1 MIHAE
6 SQHHPASRF
15 ILSRSTASF
24 ATDIGGCGLRCRLNH
39 SASMPAPSN
48 ATVNGALDASL
59 RKIVRSHNADDM
71 NSNAHVTES
80 AARAANDQDGTPS
93 AALVAASQ
101 FLAGGLQQA
110 KVAGQ
115 GQVNGKDGTHSEE
128 AIAHALNRLL
138 ISGVIVP
145 LNDAPLSSDDE
156 ETQHAS
162 AGVGIH
168 QALDTLSRTLIT
180 SPKFLEHLFEPTD
193 SAAASAS
200 TSAVTL
206 EMASTTFD
214 VWAAP
219 RLLCAAASML
229 SATRAVPDP
238 AKSQQCKDLS
248 VQIMDHLQQMLAAS
262 IEAVGQID
270 NVRLILAECLRT
282 SVRALAHTGRTSFAS
297 HAQLPN
303 FVVPSAESA
312 TSHQGS
318 SQSPSPTVAFFE
330 STISNIPYR
339 LTSRKDRPQ
348 PSGKGLAALSSLQ
361 MAARY
366 SFPLEIESYPSNA
379 GSTSSISRID
389 RASALFHSAIDLCL
403 RLARAFPFYLLD
415 LADHAV
421 LLLGE
426 HLNHRWTCAKLKHSC
441 PGLYVPEAAQTY
453 SLLADH
459 AGFLAECYSSS
470 LVRSLKVAAEHTSS
484 LADVLD
490 GLGDDEKGRR
500 LEATHTFS
508 TLGACFSACAL
519 ETPNQ
524 RQGELVVIFQPY
536 LTLFTSQARS
546 AIRSLTELLDPTT
559 ESAAACFVSASVL
572 AVFSGDRRLE
582 RSLLDELETQLSLLV
597 QHASHQTRKR
607 SSRSRVDLTARLQ
620 DLHRVLRSNK
630 NVAKE
635 AQHAAFATLRIHGLK
650 RRKLLDS
657 RSPSKSRAVVDSL
670 LPLDTLPQESDR
682 PVAYAE
688 ELGRRRLI
696 LRSCVHASLDKST
709 DTDSTRSRC
718 ICEPSS
724 GDLELGNVPSTCKEH
739 QLDAAATAVLWKD
752 VHKAVKTSRL
762 ISHRIIDM
770 LRRCVAHSSPSA
782 PLPYNGDKNVISI
795 LAHSVRSKSRGSR
808 LAANELSMAYQMRL
822 LKQRDLSTEE
832 EWMARFAQVPR
843 IYEDVLADAAMAFCH
858 ETALIGLAGLFELPV
873 ESCQET
879 CLLTLVLHLGH
890 SNPFIKACA
899 YTKIVQAAASQ
910 RCTTFQLVQKHFEK
924 VSTSIVE
931 RFISMPD
938 LWTSFLSLIKMNQA
952 TFFNLTKE
960 YTLPH
965 LITMICA
972 GPSTAEIGTKMIEL
986 IARALGTD
994 VPRLCHD
1001 NITPIFR
1008 SFFMRSAALRDL
1020 GLSTLVQLIG
1030 IDAASL
1036 KVLLR
1041 SRQSDV
1047 VGYLVVKLGNRA
1059 TRMEA
1064 YAGLEFIIE
1073 TINGAAIAARSKDPQ
1088 LRKSKVAS
1096 FLKSEILAIL
1106 TWINQ
1111 ELSGEHGRRTATD
1124 LAFALRSIG
1133 ALVDIIGPPIS
1144 AVTPQIMA
1152 TLNSHLRP
1160 DSLSLATLESWKIFI
1175 TTLRFVDVGPFVGQT
1190 AAALLSTWDRF
1201 NPERKKI
1208 GISIL
1213 HYLIIENAAYL
1224 KDFID
1229 DIPSLDRLD
1238 TEIPDICRGLRSVRE
1253 TWNNDRRFRNI
1264 LDRSSHES
1272 TSICNE
1278 SLRELQAFLA
1288 EERAYIEALTSGD
1301 SFSPLIGQCIRTL
1314 MHVAARSDAQHT
1326 DIRDLSF
1333 RCFGLV
1339 GAVDPD
1345 RIEHAV
1351 EEPLKIVLSN
1361 FDDQEEA
1368 IDFSLHL
1375 IRDLLVPAF
1384 RAATDTTQ
1392 QNGLAYAIQELLKVA
1407 GFNSSILTTGSNAR
1421 PISIKTRQRLADLPQ
1436 DVIDTITPLLDSRYG
1451 AQVGKPSSRE
1461 TPIYMHSR
1469 SYSDWLQSWTSRLI
1483 TKTVERNDSSG
1494 AAVLAATGAA
1504 KNAASVAATIFGVFR
1519 VAIRSHDVGIA
1530 RHLLPHLVLHSI
1542 ISGNV
1547 ADRVEIVDEVQTV
1560 LRDQVES
1567 QTNYEAERKL
1577 LTAQTLFTI
1586 MDHIGVWLRRKRQ
1599 DLARTSRRPRT
1610 AQGGEEVLASVESIM
1625 RQISQELL
1633 AQASLQC
1640 KAYSRA
1646 LLNFELRVRALR
1658 SEGKGDHDLQDYYEN
1673 MHRIYAHLD
1682 EPDGMEGISTRVIS
1696 PSLEHQ
1702 IREHESTGRWTSA
1715 QSCWEVELQQRPN
1728 DPDLHLGLLRCLRNL
1743 GHYDTMR
1750 THIRG
1755 ALSAHPEWEDL
1766 LDAFRVEGACILG
1779 DWAEVET
1786 RTQRSQARSSEHSI
1800 GRALLAMRQD
1810 DADVFA
1816 KVLHQARQDLGKPL
1830 VAAGKT
1836 SYPSVYGSVLHLHML
1851 QELEMIRSYAKAQD
1865 GDRVGALT
1873 RAYVSDTAS
1882 DLNRSL
1888 ASRLNATLPSF
1899 RTQEP
1904 LLSLRRTAIAALP
1917 SSLGARKDVGEAW
1930 IATAKIARR
1939 AGHMQTA
1946 YSATLQ
1952 ATQNQATFA
1961 FVQRVK
1967 LLAKEEQTH
1976 AAIRDLVNSLNT
1988 LTSTFKPG
1996 QIGDMSRTG
2005 LIELQQTDAAG
2016 RTLRIDRAAFAKA
2029 CLLRARLQDSTFR
2042 YTANEILDRYKE
2054 AAKEQNNSEK
2064 MWYHLGHFQDTHE
2077 GLLPNMTMQRY
2088 NVCRA
2093 FLRSAQVGTKFFYR
2107 TLPRVLT
2114 IWMDLAA
2121 DEHILAHGKRNN
2133 TNDAEL
2139 AQKVDAFVQL
2149 NQLMKKFSRRL
2160 KPFQWLAVFPQLVAR
2175 IVQKNEDAWLVLQ
2188 DMILQVLL
2196 AYPQQ
2201 AMWSMVAGASSKD
2214 AERKRRYSEII
2225 HRLTSKSGSSHRE
2238 VVKVVSSSQ
2247 RLAKELL
2254 RLCDYNVGKNETV
2267 LSMEKLFP
2275 GLLEVAAT
2283 SELLLPLQSSMTVL
2297 LPSNHLISEVHR
2309 PFPLN
2314 LPTIQTFEDTIEVMN
2329 SLQKPRK
2336 VMILGNDGSRYP
2348 FLCKPK
2354 DDLRK
2359 DARLM
2364 EFDSMINK
2372 LLLSQPESRKRK
2384 LYVRTYAVL
2393 ILNEEHGLIEWVPH
2407 TVGYRHILTKL
2418 YNAKNMQIY
2427 SSEVKTNMDEARTS
2441 PDPRT
2446 TEKIFQERVL
2456 AKFPPVFHEW
2466 FLATFPDPTAW
2477 LQARS
2482 AYARTAAVMS
2492 MVGFVLG
2499 LGDRHGENIL
2509 FDSNSGD
2516 TVHVDLN
2523 CLFDKGQRFEIP
2535 ERVPFRLTQNMVDAM
2550 GVTGCD
2556 GVFRK
2561 SAEITMKIL
2570 RENRDSLMSV
2580 LEAMVHDPLG
2590 EWSVPEDRHRSKSSS
2605 KKSDPRVAEARRA
2618 LDPVANKLDG
2628 RIYRL
2633 GSRDPTPPYS
2643 TNNLVDALI
2652 KEATSPVNLAKMYIG
2667 WSSWL

>member
-1 MIHAE
+1 
-6 SQHHPASRF
+6 
-15 ILSRSTASF
+15 
-24 ATDIGGCGLRCRLNH
+24 
-39 SASMPAPSN
+39 MPAPSDTT
-48 ATVNGALDASL
+48 ANGALDALL
-59 RKIVRSHNADDM
+59 RKVVGSQNGNGISSNDRNAFAIARPANGRSNRD
-71 NSNAHVTES
+71 
-80 AARAANDQDGTPS
+80 PS
-93 AALVAASQ
+93 AALAAASQ
-101 FLAGGLQQA
+101 FLANGLHNTKPIGERQTN
-110 KVAGQ
+110 GQ
-115 GQVNGKDGTHSEE
+115 DGTPGEE
-128 AIAHALNRLL
+128 SIAHALNRLL
-138 ISGVIVP
+138 ISGVITP
-145 LNDAPLSSDDE
+145 LIHSPSSCQDTDAQQSPNGI
-156 ETQHAS
+156 
-162 AGVGIH
+162 GVR
-168 QALDTLSRTLIT
+168 QAFDTLSRTLT
-180 SPKFLEHLFEPTD
+180 SSPKYLEHLFEPSD
-193 SAAASAS
+193 QVSSSAS

-206 EMASTTFD
+206 DMANTTFD
-214 VWAAP
+214 VWASP
-219 RLLCAAASML
+219 RLLCAAASVL
-229 SATRAVPDP
+229 AASRSLRAIKQPDY
-238 AKSQQCKDLS
+238 AEHCRDTSLQ
-248 VQIMDHLQQMLAAS
+248 VMDHLQEVLSTS
-262 IEAVGQID
+262 IETVGQID
-270 NVRLILAECLRT
+270 NVRFILAECLRT
-282 SVRALAHTGRTSFAS
+282 SVHALARTGQTSFSPQAR
-297 HAQLPN
+297 LPD
-303 FVVPSAESA
+303 FVVPAEATHQPLSA
-312 TSHQGS
+312 S
-318 SQSPSPTVAFFE
+318 SPPSVTFFHFP
-330 STISNIPYR
+330 ISDPSFR
-339 LTSRKDRPQ
+339 LTSRRDRPK

-361 MAARY
+361 MDAALT
-366 SFPLEIESYPSNA
+366 FPLGIDTASTASDPSSVTDA
-379 GSTSSISRID
+379 AFAATVAD
-389 RASALFHSAIDLCL
+389 RASALFLSAIDLCF
-403 RLARAFPFYLLD
+403 RLSAKFPTYLLD
-415 LADHAV
+415 LADHAA
-421 LLLGE
+421 LLFVE
-426 HLNHRWTCAKLKHSC
+426 HLQHRWMCAKQRDAC
-441 PGLYVPEAAQTY
+441 PTLHMPLAAHAYTI
-453 SLLADH
+453 LANH
-459 AGFLAECYSSS
+459 AAFLAECYPSS
-470 LVRSLKVAAEHTSS
+470 LGRSLQVAAEHMST
-484 LADVLD
+484 LADVLAHPDTD
-490 GLGDDEKGRR
+490 GQRQ
-500 LEATHTFS
+500 LELAPALDS
-508 TLGACFSACAL
+508 LGACFTACAL
-519 ETPNQ
+519 DVPRE
-524 RQGELVVIFQPY
+524 RQGELAVGLQPY
-536 LTLFTSQARS
+536 FTLLTSQ
-546 AIRSLTELLDPTT
+546 IRLVAATTTEILDPAHQ
-559 ESAAACFVSASVL
+559 SARLCFVSAL
-572 AVFSGDRRLE
+572 AFSLIASGRRCEQHLVKE
-582 RSLLDELETQLSLLV
+582 LDDHLATLLKGVVNEHQDPSS
-597 QHASHQTRKR
+597 HRRGASA
-607 SSRSRVDLTARLQ
+607 ARLKQ
-620 DLHRVLRSNK
+620 LRPLLRGSTR
-630 NVAKE
+630 
-635 AQHAAFATLRIHGLK
+635 AAREQQKTAAMTSRIHDLK
-650 RRKLLDS
+650 RRKICDGDVL
-657 RSPSKSRAVVDSL
+657 SRALISVDAL
-670 LPLDTLPQESDR
+670 LPLESD
-682 PVAYAE
+682 PADALDS
-688 ELGRRRLI
+688 ELARRRLI
-696 LRSCVHASLDKST
+696 SRTCRHASGGTLSLARPEMTCFCEST
-709 DTDSTRSRC
+709 ITEEGARTGGST
-718 ICEPSS
+718 
-724 GDLELGNVPSTCKEH
+724 STIENRRV
-739 QLDAAATAVLWKD
+739 DPTATAALWKD
-752 VHKAVKTSRL
+752 VHAAVKASRL
-762 ISHRIIDM
+762 ISSRTIDM

-782 PLPYNGDKNVISI
+782 PLPFNGDKNVISI
-795 LAHSVRSKSRGSR
+795 FSHSLRSRSRSSR
-808 LAANELSMAYQMRL
+808 LAANELGLAYQRRL
-822 LKQRDLSTEE
+822 LLQRDTSTEE
-832 EWMARFAQVPR
+832 EWMIRLEQVPKT
-843 IYEDVLADAAMAFCH
+843 YEDILGDPSMSSCH
-858 ETALIGLAGLFELPV
+858 ETALIGLARLFDLPV

-899 YTKIVQAAASQ
+899 YTQIVQIAAAH

-965 LITMICA
+965 LITMICS
-972 GPSTAEIGTKMIEL
+972 GPGTAEIGTKMIEL

-1008 SFFMRSAALRDL
+1008 SFFMRSATLRDL

-1030 IDAASL
+1030 VDAASL

-1059 TRMEA
+1059 TRLEA

-1073 TINGAAIAARSKDPQ
+1073 TINGASAAARSKDA
-1088 LRKSKVAS
+1088 LSRKSKVAS
-1096 FLKSEILAIL
+1096 FLKGEILAIL

-1133 ALVDIIGPPIS
+1133 ALVEIIGPPIS

-1152 TLNSHLRP
+1152 TLNSHLQP

-1175 TTLRFVDVGPFVGQT
+1175 TTLRFDDIGPFVGQT
-1190 AAALLSTWDRF
+1190 AAALLSAWDRF
-1201 NPERKKI
+1201 NQERKRI
-1208 GISIL
+1208 AISIL
-1213 HYLIIENAAYL
+1213 HYLILENAAYL
-1224 KDFID
+1224 KEFID

-1238 TEIPDICRGLRSVRE
+1238 AEIPEICRGLRSVRE

-1264 LDRSSHES
+1264 LDRSSHEN

-1361 FDDQEEA
+1361 FEDQEEA

-1384 RAATDTTQ
+1384 RAARDTTQ

-1421 PISIKTRQRLADLPQ
+1421 PVGIKTRQRLADLPQ

-1451 AQVGKPSSRE
+1451 AQVGKPSIRE

-1483 TKTVERNDSSG
+1483 TKTVERYEASA
-1494 AAVLAATGAA
+1494 AAVAATGAGPV
-1504 KNAASVAATIFGVFR
+1504 KSAAGVASTIFGVFR

-1530 RHLLPHLVLHSI
+1530 RHLIPHLVLHSI
-1542 ISGNV
+1542 ISGD
-1547 ADRVEIVDEVQTV
+1547 AMDREVIVDEIQTV

-1567 QTNYEAERKL
+1567 QTNYEPERKL

-1586 MDHIGVWLRRKRQ
+1586 MDHVGVWMRRKRQ
-1599 DLARTSRRPRT
+1599 DLARTSRRPRI
-1610 AQGGEEVLASVESIM
+1610 AQGGEEVLAQVESIM
-1625 RQISQELL
+1625 QRISQELL

-1646 LLNFELRVRALR
+1646 LLNFELRIRAMR
-1658 SEGKGDHDLQDYYEN
+1658 SEGKGDHDLQGYYEN

-1715 QSCWEVELQQRPN
+1715 QSCWEVELQQRPD
-1728 DPDLHLGLLRCLRNL
+1728 DPELHLGLLRCLRNL

-1779 DWAEVET
+1779 DWDEVEA
-1786 RTQRSQARSSEHSI
+1786 RTKHSEAKSSEHSI
-1800 GRALLAMRQD
+1800 GRALLAMRQSD
-1810 DADVFA
+1810 SDVFG
-1816 KVLHQARQDLGKPL
+1816 KVLVQARQDLGKPL
-1830 VAAGKT
+1830 VAAGKA
-1836 SYPSVYGSVLHLHML
+1836 SYPAVYGSVLHLHML
-1851 QELEMIRSYAKAQD
+1851 QELEMIRFHGRTHA

-1873 RAYVSDTAS
+1873 RANVSDTVS

-1888 ASRLNATLPSF
+1888 AARLNATLPSF

-1904 LLSLRRTAIAALP
+1904 LLSLRRTAFAALP
-1917 SSLGARKDVGEAW
+1917 SSLGAGNDVGEAW

-1996 QIGDMSRTG
+1996 QIGDVSKTG
-2005 LIELQQTDAAG
+2005 FIELQQTDSEG
-2016 RTLRIDRAAFAKA
+2016 RTLRIDRATFAKA

-2077 GLLPNMTMQRY
+2077 GLLPNITMQRY

-2093 FLRSAQVGTKFFYR
+2093 LLRSAQVGTRFFYR

-2121 DEHILAHGKRNN
+2121 DDQILVHSKRSNSV
-2133 TNDAEL
+2133 DPEL
-2139 AQKVDAFVQL
+2139 AQKVDAFMQL
-2149 NQLMKKFSRRL
+2149 NALMKKSSRRL

-2225 HRLTSKSGSSHRE
+2225 HRLSSKGASSHKE

-2254 RLCDYNVGKNETV
+2254 RLCDYTVGKNETV

-2275 GLLEVAAT
+2275 GLLEVAST

-2309 PFPLN
+2309 PFPSN
-2314 LPTIQTFEDTIEVMN
+2314 LPTIQNFEDTIEVMN

-2336 VMILGNDGSRYP
+2336 VIIVGSDGHRYP

-2372 LLLSQPESRKRK
+2372 LLQSQPESRKRK

-2407 TVGYRHILTKL
+2407 TVGFRHILTKL
-2418 YNAKNMQIY
+2418 YNAKGMQIY
-2427 SSEVKTNMDEARTS
+2427 TSDVKTNMDEARLS
-2441 PDPRT
+2441 VDPRT
-2446 TEKIFQERVL
+2446 TEKIFQDKVL

-2561 SAEITMKIL
+2561 SAEITISIL
-2570 RENRDSLMSV
+2570 RDNRDSLMSV

-2590 EWSVPEDRHRSKSSS
+2590 EWNVPDDRHRSKNSS
-2605 KKSDPRVAEARRA
+2605 KKVDPRVAEARRA

-2628 RIYRL
+2628 RIYKL

-2652 KEATSPVNLAKMYIG
+2652 KEATSSVNLAKMYIG

>member
-1 MIHAE
+1 
-6 SQHHPASRF
+6 
-15 ILSRSTASF
+15 
-24 ATDIGGCGLRCRLNH
+24 
-39 SASMPAPSN
+39 MPALSDPPP
-48 ATVNGALDASL
+48 NGALEALL
-59 RKIVRSHNADDM
+59 RKVVG
-71 NSNAHVTES
+71 SNDAQTASAPTVHRNINGHVNGDST
-80 AARAANDQDGTPS
+80 
-93 AALVAASQ
+93 AALAAASQ
-101 FLAGGLQQA
+101 YLADGLHHAKTTLDGHADGRGGSS
-110 KVAGQ
+110 
-115 GQVNGKDGTHSEE
+115 HSEE
-128 AIAHALNRLL
+128 EIAHALNRLL
-138 ISGVIVP
+138 ISGVI
-145 LNDAPLSSDDE
+145 APLIHSPSSQDHVPA
-156 ETQHAS
+156 QQPS
-162 AGVGIH
+162 AGVEVR
-168 QALDTLSRTLIT
+168 QALDTLSRTLSA
-180 SPKFLEHLFEPTD
+180 SPKSLEHLFEPSDYD
-193 SAAASAS
+193 STIAS

-206 EMASTTFD
+206 DMANTTFD

-229 SATRAVPDP
+229 AAGRSNTASGRPEFAQHSTDV
-238 AKSQQCKDLS
+238 SL
-248 VQIMDHLQQMLAAS
+248 QILDHLQLLLS
-262 IEAVGQID
+262 TSTEAVGQID
-270 NVRLILAECLRT
+270 NVRYVLAECLRS
-282 SVRALAHTGRTSFAS
+282 SVHALAQTGQTSFAS
-297 HAQLPN
+297 TARLPD
-303 FVVPSAESA
+303 FVVPSA
-312 TSHQGS
+312 SHQDAS
-318 SQSPSPTVAFFE
+318 STLPPTVSFFR
-330 STISNIPYR
+330 SPISDPSFR
-339 LTSRKDRPQ
+339 LSSRKDRPK
-348 PSGKGLAALSSLQ
+348 PTGNGLAALSSLQ
-361 MAARY
+361 MNAAL
-366 SFPLEIESYPSNA
+366 SFSLGDAAVEPNSHAA
-379 GSTSSISRID
+379 GSGDAAGAASIID
-389 RASALFHSAIDLCL
+389 RASALFLVSIDLCL
-403 RLARAFPFYLLD
+403 RLAKRFPVYFMD

-421 LLLGE
+421 FLITE
-426 HLNHRWTCAKLKHSC
+426 HLHHRWTCAKQA
-441 PGLYVPEAAQTY
+441 GLYPTLHMPLAPHVYTIIGSHAA
-453 SLLADH
+453 
-459 AGFLAECYSSS
+459 FLGECHPSS
-470 LVRSLKVAAEHTSS
+470 LTRSLQVAVEHMSS
-484 LADVLD
+484 LADAIDRLV
-490 GLGDDEKGRR
+490 DDEKLR
-500 LEATHTFS
+500 AAQSFS
-508 TLGACFSACAL
+508 SIGACFSACLL
-519 ETPNQ
+519 EVPDQ
-524 RQGELVVIFQPY
+524 RQEELAAVLQPY
-536 LTLFTSQARS
+536 LTFLTGQMRLRAHSALESSDAVQQA
-546 AIRSLTELLDPTT
+546 AHV
-559 ESAAACFVSASVL
+559 CFVSALLLSTIP
-572 AVFSGDRRLE
+572 SGRHCDASLMEELDGQLTTLRKHADQKPQGKDNAQTKLSIERLP
-582 RSLLDELETQLSLLV
+582 R
-597 QHASHQTRKR
+597 
-607 SSRSRVDLTARLQ
+607 
-620 DLHRVLRSNK
+620 LHRLMRNRTDADARARQQGT
-630 NVAKE
+630 NYR
-635 AQHAAFATLRIHGLK
+635 AQAPMAIPK
-650 RRKLLDS
+650 RRKLDHGRVPPRTALT
-657 RSPSKSRAVVDSL
+657 VVDAL
-670 LPLDTLPQESDR
+670 LPLDPPQPESESAAD
-682 PVAYAE
+682 YTH
-688 ELGRRRLI
+688 ELARRRLI
-696 LRSCVHASLDKST
+696 SRICTHATRDEPVTCLCEYPTTAEGAKPDDTHAIIKDRQLDPTATAAAWKHVHSAVKASRLV
-709 DTDSTRSRC
+709 STR
-718 ICEPSS
+718 
-724 GDLELGNVPSTCKEH
+724 T
-739 QLDAAATAVLWKD
+739 LD
-752 VHKAVKTSRL
+752 
-762 ISHRIIDM
+762 I
-770 LRRCVAHSSPSA
+770 LRRCVAHSSVTK
-782 PLPYNGDKNVISI
+782 PLPYNGDKNVVNIIS
-795 LAHSVRSKSRGSR
+795 LSLRSKARSSR
-808 LAANELSMAYQMRL
+808 LAANELALAYQTRL
-822 LKQRDLSTEE
+822 LEQRATSNEE
-832 EWMARFAQVPR
+832 EWMAGFLRVPKS
-843 IYEDVLADAAMAFCH
+843 YESLLTESSISYCH
-858 ETALIGLAGLFELPV
+858 ETALIGIAQLFALPV
-873 ESCQET
+873 ETCQEI

-890 SNPFIKACA
+890 SNTFIKACA
-899 YTKIVQAAASQ
+899 YTQIVQIAAAH

-965 LITMICA
+965 LITMICS
-972 GPSTAEIGTKMIEL
+972 GDGTAEVGTKMIEL
-986 IARALGTD
+986 IARALGID

-1008 SFFMRSAALRDL
+1008 SFFMRSATLRDL
-1020 GLSTLVQLIG
+1020 GLNTLVQLIG
-1030 IDAASL
+1030 VDAASL

-1073 TINGAAIAARSKDPQ
+1073 TINGTTAAARSKDAQ
-1088 LRKSKVAS
+1088 LRKSKVAA
-1096 FLKSEILAIL
+1096 FLKGEILAIL

-1133 ALVDIIGPPIS
+1133 ALVEIIGPPIS

-1152 TLNSHLRP
+1152 TLNSHLQP

-1175 TTLRFVDVGPFVGQT
+1175 MTLRFDDIGPFVGQT
-1190 AAALLSTWDRF
+1190 AAALLSAWDNF
-1201 NPERKKI
+1201 NPERKRTA
-1208 GISIL
+1208 ISIL
-1213 HYLIIENAAYL
+1213 HYLILENAAYL
-1224 KDFID
+1224 KSFID
-1229 DIPSLDRLD
+1229 YIPSLDRLD
-1238 TEIPDICRGLRSVRE
+1238 AEIPDICRGLRSVRE

-1264 LDRSSHES
+1264 LDRSSHEN
-1272 TSICNE
+1272 TSICVE
-1278 SLRELQAFLA
+1278 SLRELQAFLG

-1314 MHVAARSDAQHT
+1314 MHVATRSDAAQT
-1326 DIRDLSF
+1326 DMRDISF
-1333 RCFGLV
+1333 RCFGLI

-1351 EEPLKIVLSN
+1351 EEPVKIVLSN
-1361 FDDQEEA
+1361 FEDQEEA

-1407 GFNSSILTTGSNAR
+1407 GFNSSILATGSNVR
-1421 PISIKTRQRLADLPQ
+1421 TVGIKTRQRLADLPQ
-1436 DVIDTITPLLDSRYG
+1436 DVVDTITPLLDSRYG
-1451 AQVGKPSSRE
+1451 AQVGKPSIRE
-1461 TPIYMHSR
+1461 TPIYAHSR
-1469 SYSDWLQSWTSRLI
+1469 SYSDWLQNWTSRLI
-1483 TKTVERNDSSG
+1483 TKTVERYDSSSAALAG
-1494 AAVLAATGAA
+1494 AGAVKSAAGV
-1504 KNAASVAATIFGVFR
+1504 ASTIFGVFR

-1530 RHLLPHLVLHSI
+1530 RHLLSHLVLHSI
-1542 ISGNV
+1542 ISGD
-1547 ADRVEIVDEVQTV
+1547 AMDREAIVDEIQTV

-1567 QTNYEAERKL
+1567 QTNYEPERKL
-1577 LTAQTLFTI
+1577 LTAQTLFTV
-1586 MDHIGVWLRRKRQ
+1586 MDHVGVWMRRKRQ
-1599 DLARTSRRPRT
+1599 DLARTLRRPRV
-1610 AQGGEEVLASVESIM
+1610 AQGGEEVLAIVESIM
-1625 RQISQELL
+1625 RRISQELL

-1646 LLNFELRVRALR
+1646 LLNFELRVRAMR
-1658 SEGKGDHDLQDYYEN
+1658 SEGRGDHDLQSYYEN

-1715 QSCWEVELQQRPN
+1715 QSCWEVELQQRPD
-1728 DPDLHLGLLRCLRNL
+1728 DPELHLGLLRCLRNL

-1779 DWAEVET
+1779 DWDEVQM
-1786 RTQRSQARSSEHSI
+1786 RTQRSQAKSPEHSI
-1800 GRALLAMRQD
+1800 GRALLAMRQN
-1810 DADVFA
+1810 DAEVFS
-1816 KVLHQARQDLGKPL
+1816 KVLVQARQDLGKPL
-1830 VAAGKT
+1830 VAAGKA
-1836 SYPSVYGSVLHLHML
+1836 SYPAIYGSVLHLHML
-1851 QELEMIRSYAKAQD
+1851 QELEMIRSHARTHA

-1873 RAYVSDTAS
+1873 RATASDKGS

-1888 ASRLNATLPSF
+1888 AARLDATLPSF

-1904 LLSLRRTAIAALP
+1904 LLSLRRTAFAALP
-1917 SSLGARKDVGEAW
+1917 SSLGARTEVGEAW

-1952 ATQNQATFA
+1952 ATQNRATFA

-1988 LTSTFKPG
+1988 LVSTFKPG
-1996 QIGDMSRTG
+1996 QIGDMTNKG
-2005 LIELQQTDAAG
+2005 LIELQQTDAEG
-2016 RTLRIDRAAFAKA
+2016 RTLRIDRTAFARA
-2029 CLLRARLQDSTFR
+2029 CLLRARLHDSTFR

-2054 AAKEQNNSEK
+2054 AAKEQNDSEK

-2114 IWMDLAA
+2114 IWLDLAA
-2121 DEHILAHGKRNN
+2121 DEKILACNKKNSI
-2133 TNDAEL
+2133 TDPEL
-2139 AQKVDAFVQL
+2139 AQKVDAFGQL
-2149 NQLMKKFSRRL
+2149 NTLMKKFSRRL
-2160 KPFQWLAVFPQLVAR
+2160 KPFQWLAVLPQLVAR
-2175 IVQKNEDAWLVLQ
+2175 IVQKNDDAWLVLQ

-2214 AERKRRYSEII
+2214 AERKRRYNEMMQ
-2225 HRLTSKSGSSHRE
+2225 RLGSRSGSNYKE
-2238 VVKVVSSSQ
+2238 VYKVVSSSQ

-2267 LSMEKLFP
+2267 LSMERLFP
-2275 GLLEVAAT
+2275 GLLEVANT

-2297 LPSNHLISEVHR
+2297 LPSNHLISEEHR
-2309 PFPLN
+2309 PFPTN
-2314 LPTIQTFEDTIEVMN
+2314 LPTIMSFEDTIEVMN

-2336 VMILGNDGSRYP
+2336 VMIIGNDGNRYP

-2372 LLLSQPESRKRK
+2372 LLQSQPESRKRK

-2407 TVGYRHILTKL
+2407 TVGFRHILTKL
-2418 YNAKNMQIY
+2418 YNAKGMQIY
-2427 SSEVKTNMDEARTS
+2427 TSEVKSNMDEARVS

-2446 TEKIFQERVL
+2446 TEKIFQDRVL
-2456 AKFPPVFHEW
+2456 AKFAPVFHEW
-2466 FLATFPDPTAW
+2466 FLATFPDPSAW

-2509 FDSNSGD
+2509 FDSVSGD

-2561 SAEITMKIL
+2561 SAEITMGIL
-2570 RENRDSLMSV
+2570 RDNRDSLMSV

-2590 EWSVPEDRHRSKSSS
+2590 EWSIPEDRHRTKGSS
-2605 KKSDPRVAEARRA
+2605 KRHDARADDPRVVEARRA

-2628 RIYRL
+2628 RLYRL
-2633 GSRDPTPPYS
+2633 GSREPTPPYS

-2652 KEATSPVNLAKMYIG
+2652 KEATNPVNLGKMYIG

>member
-1 MIHAE
+1 M
-6 SQHHPASRF
+6 
-15 ILSRSTASF
+15 
-24 ATDIGGCGLRCRLNH
+24 
-39 SASMPAPSN
+39 
-48 ATVNGALDASL
+48 
-59 RKIVRSHNADDM
+59 
-71 NSNAHVTES
+71 
-80 AARAANDQDGTPS
+80 
-93 AALVAASQ
+93 
-101 FLAGGLQQA
+101 
-110 KVAGQ
+110 
-115 GQVNGKDGTHSEE
+115 
-128 AIAHALNRLL
+128 
-138 ISGVIVP
+138 
-145 LNDAPLSSDDE
+145 
-156 ETQHAS
+156 
-162 AGVGIH
+162 
-168 QALDTLSRTLIT
+168 
-180 SPKFLEHLFEPTD
+180 
-193 SAAASAS
+193 
-200 TSAVTL
+200 
-206 EMASTTFD
+206 
-214 VWAAP
+214 
-219 RLLCAAASML
+219 
-229 SATRAVPDP
+229 
-238 AKSQQCKDLS
+238 
-248 VQIMDHLQQMLAAS
+248 
-262 IEAVGQID
+262 
-270 NVRLILAECLRT
+270 
-282 SVRALAHTGRTSFAS
+282 
-297 HAQLPN
+297 
-303 FVVPSAESA
+303 
-312 TSHQGS
+312 
-318 SQSPSPTVAFFE
+318 
-330 STISNIPYR
+330 
-339 LTSRKDRPQ
+339 
-348 PSGKGLAALSSLQ
+348 
-361 MAARY
+361 
-366 SFPLEIESYPSNA
+366 
-379 GSTSSISRID
+379 
-389 RASALFHSAIDLCL
+389 
-403 RLARAFPFYLLD
+403 
-415 LADHAV
+415 
-421 LLLGE
+421 
-426 HLNHRWTCAKLKHSC
+426 
-441 PGLYVPEAAQTY
+441 
-453 SLLADH
+453 
-459 AGFLAECYSSS
+459 
-470 LVRSLKVAAEHTSS
+470 
-484 LADVLD
+484 
-490 GLGDDEKGRR
+490 
-500 LEATHTFS
+500 
-508 TLGACFSACAL
+508 
-519 ETPNQ
+519 
-524 RQGELVVIFQPY
+524 
-536 LTLFTSQARS
+536 
-546 AIRSLTELLDPTT
+546 
-559 ESAAACFVSASVL
+559 
-572 AVFSGDRRLE
+572 
-582 RSLLDELETQLSLLV
+582 
-597 QHASHQTRKR
+597 
-607 SSRSRVDLTARLQ
+607 
-620 DLHRVLRSNK
+620 
-630 NVAKE
+630 
-635 AQHAAFATLRIHGLK
+635 
-650 RRKLLDS
+650 
-657 RSPSKSRAVVDSL
+657 
-670 LPLDTLPQESDR
+670 
-682 PVAYAE
+682 
-688 ELGRRRLI
+688 
-696 LRSCVHASLDKST
+696 
-709 DTDSTRSRC
+709 
-718 ICEPSS
+718 
-724 GDLELGNVPSTCKEH
+724 
-739 QLDAAATAVLWKD
+739 
-752 VHKAVKTSRL
+752 
-762 ISHRIIDM
+762 
-770 LRRCVAHSSPSA
+770 
-782 PLPYNGDKNVISI
+782 
-795 LAHSVRSKSRGSR
+795 
-808 LAANELSMAYQMRL
+808 
-822 LKQRDLSTEE
+822 
-832 EWMARFAQVPR
+832 
-843 IYEDVLADAAMAFCH
+843 
-858 ETALIGLAGLFELPV
+858 PV
-873 ESCQET
+873 ESCQEI
-879 CLLTLVLHLGH
+879 CLLTLILHLGH
-890 SNPFIKACA
+890 ANPFIKACA
-899 YTKIVQAAASQ
+899 YTQIVQIAAAH
-910 RCTTFQLVQKHFEK
+910 RCTTFQLVQKHFER

-965 LITMICA
+965 LITMICS
-972 GPSTAEIGTKMIEL
+972 GDSTAEIGTKMIEL

-1008 SFFMRSAALRDL
+1008 SFFMRSASLRDL

-1030 IDAASL
+1030 VDAASL

-1059 TRMEA
+1059 ARKEA

-1073 TINGAAIAARSKDPQ
+1073 TINGTSAAARTRDPE
-1088 LRKSKVAS
+1088 LLKSKVAG
-1096 FLKSEILAIL
+1096 FLKGEILAIL

-1124 LAFALRSIG
+1124 LAFALHSIG
-1133 ALVDIIGPPIS
+1133 ALVEIIGPPIS

-1152 TLNSHLRP
+1152 TLNSHLQP
-1160 DSLSLATLESWKIFI
+1160 DSVSLATLESWKIFI
-1175 TTLRFVDVGPFVGQT
+1175 TTLRFDDIGPFVGQT
-1190 AAALLSTWDRF
+1190 AAALLSAWDRF
-1201 NPERKKI
+1201 NPERKRI
-1208 GISIL
+1208 AISIL
-1213 HYLIIENAAYL
+1213 HYLILENAAYL
-1224 KDFID
+1224 KNFID

-1238 TEIPDICRGLRSVRE
+1238 AEIPEICRGLRGVRE

-1264 LDRSSHES
+1264 LDRSSHEN

-1278 SLRELQAFLA
+1278 SLRELQTFLT
-1288 EERAYIEALTSGD
+1288 EERVYIEALTSGD
-1301 SFSPLIGQCIRTL
+1301 SFSPLVGQCIRTL
-1314 MHVAARSDAQHT
+1314 MHVAARSDVQDT
-1326 DIRDLSF
+1326 DIRDLCF
-1333 RCFGLV
+1333 RCFGLI

-1351 EEPLKIVLSN
+1351 EEPVKIVLDN
-1361 FDDQEEA
+1361 FENQEEA
-1368 IDFSLHL
+1368 IDFSIHL

-1407 GFNSSILTTGSNAR
+1407 GFNSAILTTGSNAR
-1421 PISIKTRQRLADLPQ
+1421 TVGIKTRQRLADLPQ
-1436 DVIDTITPLLDSRYG
+1436 DVVDTITPLLDSRYG
-1451 AQVGKPSSRE
+1451 AQVGKPSMRE
-1461 TPIYMHSR
+1461 TPIYTHSR
-1469 SYSDWLQSWTSRLI
+1469 SYGDWLQSWTSRLI
-1483 TKTVERNDSSG
+1483 TKTVERCDSSAAAALAGGG
-1494 AAVLAATGAA
+1494 ANKSAAGV
-1504 KNAASVAATIFGVFR
+1504 ASTIFAVFR

-1530 RHLLPHLVLHSI
+1530 RHLLPHLVLHTI
-1542 ISGNV
+1542 ISGDDI
-1547 ADRVEIVDEVQTV
+1547 DREACVDEIQTV

-1567 QTNYEAERKL
+1567 ETKYEAERKL

-1586 MDHIGVWLRRKRQ
+1586 MDHVGIWMRRKRQ
-1599 DLARTSRRPRT
+1599 ELARTSRRPRLAT
-1610 AQGGEEVLASVESIM
+1610 GGGEETLAVVESIM
-1625 RQISQELL
+1625 HRISQELL

-1640 KAYSRA
+1640 NAYSRA
-1646 LLNFELRVRALR
+1646 LLNFELRVRAMR
-1658 SEGKGDHDLQDYYEN
+1658 SEGKDDHDLQGYYEN

-1715 QSCWEVELQQRPN
+1715 QSCWEVELQQRPH
-1728 DPDLHLGLLRCLRNL
+1728 DPELHLGLLRCLRNL

-1779 DWAEVET
+1779 DWKEVEA
-1786 RTQRSQARSSEHSI
+1786 RTQRSQAKSPEHSI
-1800 GRALLAMRQD
+1800 GRALLAMRQND
-1810 DADVFA
+1810 TEVFG
-1816 KVLHQARQDLGKPL
+1816 KVLVQARQDLGKPL
-1830 VAAGKT
+1830 VAAGKA
-1836 SYPSVYGSVLHLHML
+1836 SYPGVYGSVLHLHML
-1851 QELEMIRSYAKAQD
+1851 QELEMIRLHARTHA
-1865 GDRVGALT
+1865 GERVGALT
-1873 RAYVSDTAS
+1873 RAIASDTVS

-1888 ASRLNATLPSF
+1888 AARLNATLPSF
-1899 RTQEP
+1899 RMQEP
-1904 LLSLRRTAIAALP
+1904 LLSLRRTAFAAMP
-1917 SSLGARKDVGEAW
+1917 SSLGSGKEVGQAW
-1930 IATAKIARR
+1930 IATSKIARR

-1996 QIGDMSRTG
+1996 QIGDMSKIG
-2005 LIELQQTDAAG
+2005 LIELQQTDAEG
-2016 RTLRIDRAAFAKA
+2016 RTLRIDRATYAKA

-2042 YTANEILDRYKE
+2042 YTANEVLDRYKE
-2054 AAKEQNNSEK
+2054 ATKEQNDSEK

-2088 NVCRA
+2088 NVCRS

-2121 DEHILAHGKRNN
+2121 DEKILTHGKKGSSS
-2133 TNDAEL
+2133 DAEL
-2139 AQKVDAFVQL
+2139 AQKVDAFTQL
-2149 NQLMKKFSRRL
+2149 NSLMKKFSRRL

-2175 IVQKNEDAWLVLQ
+2175 IVQKNDDAWLVLQ

-2214 AERKRRYSEII
+2214 PERKRRYTEMI
-2225 HRLTSKSGSSHRE
+2225 HRLSSKGGSSHKE

-2254 RLCDYNVGKNETV
+2254 RLCDYSVGKNETV

-2275 GLLEVAAT
+2275 GLLEVANT

-2297 LPSNHLISEVHR
+2297 LPSNHLISEEHR
-2309 PFPLN
+2309 PFPSN
-2314 LPTIQTFEDTIEVMN
+2314 LPTIRTFEDTIEVMN

-2336 VMILGNDGSRYP
+2336 MMIIGNDGNRYP

-2372 LLLSQPESRKRK
+2372 LLQSQPESRKRK

-2407 TVGYRHILTKL
+2407 TVGFRHILTKL
-2418 YNAKNMQIY
+2418 YNGKGMQIY
-2427 SSEVKTNMDEARTS
+2427 TSEVKTSMDEARVS

-2446 TEKIFQERVL
+2446 TEKIFQDKVL
-2456 AKFPPVFHEW
+2456 SRFAPVFHEW

-2561 SAEITMKIL
+2561 SAEITMSIL
-2570 RENRDSLMSV
+2570 RDNRDSLMSV

-2590 EWSVPEDRHRSKSSS
+2590 EWSVPEDRHRSKTSA
-2605 KKSDPRVAEARRA
+2605 KRHDARGEDPRVVEARRA

-2628 RIYRL
+2628 RLYRL
-2633 GSRDPTPPYS
+2633 GSREPSPPYS

-2652 KEATSPVNLAKMYIG
+2652 KEATSSVNLAKMYIG

>member
-1 MIHAE
+1 M
-6 SQHHPASRF
+6 PVP
-15 ILSRSTASF
+15 T
-24 ATDIGGCGLRCRLNH
+24 
-39 SASMPAPSN
+39 SAS
-48 ATVNGALDASL
+48 NGALEAIL
-59 RKIVRSHNADDM
+59 RKVVGNSDTGAPSATTARTSSRSHVNGD
-71 NSNAHVTES
+71 S
-80 AARAANDQDGTPS
+80 S
-93 AALVAASQ
+93 AALAAASQ
-101 FLAGGLQQA
+101 FLADGFQHAGSTSNTQA
-110 KVAGQ
+110 
-115 GQVNGKDGTHSEE
+115 NGRSGPHSEE
-128 AIAHALNRLL
+128 EIAHTLNRLL
-138 ISGVIVP
+138 VSGVIVP
-145 LNDAPLSSDDE
+145 LIDSASSWDYE
-156 ETQHAS
+156 RAHNTSEG
-162 AGVGIH
+162 AGIGVR
-168 QALDTLSRTLIT
+168 QALDTLSRTLSA
-180 SPKFLEHLFEPTD
+180 SPKYLEHLFEPAEHA
-193 SAAASAS
+193 SAIAS
-200 TSAVTL
+200 TSAMTL
-206 EMASTTFD
+206 DTSNTTFD
-214 VWAAP
+214 VWATP

-229 SATRAVPDP
+229 ASGRALPATKEPEAAEHPKDP
-238 AKSQQCKDLS
+238 SQHILE
-248 VQIMDHLQQMLAAS
+248 HLQLLLATS
-262 IEAVGQID
+262 TEAAGQID
-270 NVRLILAECLRT
+270 NVRYILAECLRA
-282 SVRALAHTGRTSFAS
+282 SVHALAQTGETSFGSSAR
-297 HAQLPN
+297 LPD
-303 FVVPSAESA
+303 FVVPSAEQQARHKDFPS
-312 TSHQGS
+312 TST
-318 SQSPSPTVAFFE
+318 P
-330 STISNIPYR
+330 TISFFRSPILDPSFR
-339 LTSRKDRPQ
+339 LSSRKDRPK
-348 PSGKGLAALSSLQ
+348 PSGRGLAALSSSQ
-361 MAARY
+361 MDAAF
-366 SFPLEIESYPSNA
+366 SFSLRNATEDKASESADSENA
-379 GSTSSISRID
+379 PTAPGPVI
-389 RASALFHSAIDLCL
+389 RAEALFLVSTDLCL
-403 RLARAFPFYLLD
+403 RMAERYPVYFID

-421 LLLGE
+421 LLLVE
-426 HLNHRWTCAKLKHSC
+426 HLHHRWTCAKQKSLS
-441 PGLYVPEAAQTY
+441 PSSQVPLAAHNY
-453 SLLADH
+453 AVINSHIRILS
-459 AGFLAECYSSS
+459 ECYPSH
-470 LVRSLKVAAEHTSS
+470 LTRSLQVAAEQMSA
-484 LADVLD
+484 LLD
-490 GLGDDEKGRR
+490 AHEH
-500 LEATHTFS
+500 LEADQAHT
-508 TLGACFSACAL
+508 LEAMGACFSACAL
-519 ETPNQ
+519 EARDERGP
-524 RQGELVVIFQPY
+524 ELAAILQPY
-536 LTLFTSQARS
+536 HTLLTSQMRLGAQRTAESSDPARQS
-546 AIRSLTELLDPTT
+546 AHT
-559 ESAAACFVSASVL
+559 CSVL
-572 AVFSGDRRLE
+572 ALLFWALSSGCRCETSFTQELDAQLTTLLRCSQHAAQRDDFFDRLKRL
-582 RSLLDELETQLSLLV
+582 RSLLQDQIDAQAPAKQQVRE
-597 QHASHQTRKR
+597 
-607 SSRSRVDLTARLQ
+607 SSV
-620 DLHRVLRSNK
+620 H
-630 NVAKE
+630 E
-635 AQHAAFATLRIHGLK
+635 RIDRLK
-650 RRKLLDS
+650 RRKLHGGAVS
-657 RSPSKSRAVVDSL
+657 TRAITM
-670 LPLDTLPQESDR
+670 LDTLLPVEHPVPASKESEDH
-682 PVAYAE
+682 PS
-688 ELGRRRLI
+688 ELSRRRLI
-696 LRSCVHASLDKST
+696 LHACSRVADRRDSDALQNDQNPCLCELPAPISNGQEDVATQGKGEHLD
-709 DTDSTRSRC
+709 R
-718 ICEPSS
+718 
-724 GDLELGNVPSTCKEH
+724 
-739 QLDAAATAVLWKD
+739 AATAAMWKD
-752 VHKAVKTSRL
+752 VMTQVKASRL
-762 ISHRIIDM
+762 VSSRTIDM
-770 LRRCVAHSSPSA
+770 LRRCVAHSSIA
-782 PLPYNGDKNVISI
+782 EALPYTGDKNVVNII
-795 LAHSVRSKSRGSR
+795 KHSLRAKARASR
-808 LAANELSMAYQMRL
+808 LAANELALVYQKRL
-822 LKQRDLSTEE
+822 VQQRNACNEE
-832 EWMARFAQVPR
+832 EWMSRFLEIPR
-843 IYEDVLADAAMAFCH
+843 HYENVLADVNVAFCH
-858 ETALIGLAGLFELPV
+858 ETALIGLAGLFALPV
-873 ESCQET
+873 ESCQEI
-879 CLLTLVLHLGH
+879 CLLTLILHLGH
-890 SNPFIKACA
+890 SNPFLKACA
-899 YTKIVQAAASQ
+899 YTQIVQIASAQ
-910 RCTTFQLVQKHFEK
+910 RSTTFQLVQKHFEK

-965 LITMICA
+965 LITMICS
-972 GPSTAEIGTKMIEL
+972 GDGSAEVGTKMIEL

-1008 SFFMRSAALRDL
+1008 SFFMRSASLRNL
-1020 GLSTLVQLIG
+1020 GLNTLVQLIG
-1030 IDAASL
+1030 VDAASL

-1059 TRMEA
+1059 TRAEA
-1064 YAGLEFIIE
+1064 YEGLEFIIE
-1073 TINGAAIAARSKDPQ
+1073 TISGTAAAARSKDPAM
-1088 LRKSKVAS
+1088 RRSKVAT
-1096 FLKSEILAIL
+1096 FLKGEILAIL

-1111 ELSGEHGRRTATD
+1111 ELSGEHGKRTATE

-1133 ALVDIIGPPIS
+1133 ALVEIIGPPIS

-1152 TLNSHLRP
+1152 TLNSHLQP
-1160 DSLSLATLESWKIFI
+1160 DSLSLTTLESWKIFI

-1190 AAALLSTWDRF
+1190 AAALLSAWDRF
-1201 NPERKKI
+1201 NPERKGI
-1208 GISIL
+1208 AISIL
-1213 HYLIIENAAYL
+1213 HYLILENAAYL

-1238 TEIPDICRGLRSVRE
+1238 AEIPDICRGLRGVRE

-1264 LDRSSHES
+1264 LDRSSNEN

-1278 SLRELQAFLA
+1278 SLRELQAFLS
-1288 EERAYIEALTSGD
+1288 EERGYIEALTSGD

-1314 MHVAARSDAQHT
+1314 MHVATRNDAQHT
-1326 DIRDLSF
+1326 DIRDIGF
-1333 RCFGLV
+1333 RCFGLI

-1351 EEPLKIVLSN
+1351 EEPVKIILSN
-1361 FDDQEEA
+1361 FEDQEEA

-1407 GFNSSILTTGSNAR
+1407 GFNSSILATGSNAR
-1421 PISIKTRQRLADLPQ
+1421 AVGIKTKQRLADLPQ
-1436 DVIDTITPLLDSRYG
+1436 DVVDTITPLLDSRYG
-1451 AQVGKPSSRE
+1451 AQVGKPSVRE
-1461 TPIYMHSR
+1461 TPIYTHSR

-1483 TKTVERNDSSG
+1483 TKTVDRSDS
-1494 AAVLAATGAA
+1494 
-1504 KNAASVAATIFGVFR
+1504 NAAALAGTGPIKSAAAAASTIFGVFR

-1542 ISGNV
+1542 ISGDDM
-1547 ADRVEIVDEVQTV
+1547 DREAIVDEIQTI

-1567 QTNYEAERKL
+1567 QTDYEAERKL
-1577 LTAQTLFTI
+1577 LTAQTLFTV
-1586 MDHIGVWLRRKRQ
+1586 MDHVGVWMRRKRQ
-1599 DLARTSRRPRT
+1599 DLARTSRRPRI
-1610 AQGGEEVLASVESIM
+1610 AQGGEEVLAVVESIM
-1625 RQISQELL
+1625 LRISQELL

-1646 LLNFELRVRALR
+1646 LLNFELRVRAMR
-1658 SEGKGDHDLQDYYEN
+1658 SEGKGDDDLQGYFEN
-1673 MHRIYAHLD
+1673 MHRIYANLD
-1682 EPDGMEGISTRVIS
+1682 EPDGMEGISTRVIA

-1715 QSCWEVELQQRPN
+1715 QSCWEVEIQQRPD
-1728 DPDLHLGLLRCLRNL
+1728 DPELHLGLLRCLRNL

-1755 ALSAHPEWEDL
+1755 VLSAHPEWEDL

-1779 DWAEVET
+1779 DWDEVEART
-1786 RTQRSQARSSEHSI
+1786 RRSQAKSPEHSI
-1800 GRALLAMRQD
+1800 GRALLAMRQN
-1810 DADVFA
+1810 DAEVFG
-1816 KVLHQARQDLGKPL
+1816 KVLVQARQDLGKPL
-1830 VAAGKT
+1830 VAAGKA
-1836 SYPSVYGSVLHLHML
+1836 SYPGVYGSVLHLHML
-1851 QELEMIRSYAKAQD
+1851 QELEMIRSHARTHA

-1873 RAYVSDTAS
+1873 RAVASDTVS

-1888 ASRLNATLPSF
+1888 TARLNATLPSF

-1904 LLSLRRTAIAALP
+1904 LLSLRRTAFAALP
-1917 SSLGARKDVGEAW
+1917 SSLGAGKEVGEAW

-1939 AGHMQTA
+1939 AGHMQAA

-1952 ATQNQATFA
+1952 AGQNQATFA

-1967 LLAKEEQTH
+1967 ILAKEEKTH
-1976 AAIRDLVNSLNT
+1976 EAIRDLVNSLNT

-1996 QIGDMSRTG
+1996 QIGDMSNTG
-2005 LIELQQTDAAG
+2005 FIELQKVDSDG
-2016 RTLRIDRAAFAKA
+2016 RTMRVDRSTFAKA

-2042 YTANEILDRYKE
+2042 YTAGEILDRYKE
-2054 AAKEQNNSEK
+2054 AAKEQNDSEK

-2121 DEHILAHGKRNN
+2121 DEKILSHSKKGSSSNP
-2133 TNDAEL
+2133 EL
-2139 AQKVDAFVQL
+2139 AQKVDAFLQL
-2149 NQLMKKFSRRL
+2149 NALMKKFSRRL

-2175 IVQKNEDAWLVLQ
+2175 IVQRNEDAWMVLQ

-2214 AERKRRYSEII
+2214 AERKKRYSEMI
-2225 HRLTSKSGSSHRE
+2225 HRLNSKSGSSHKE
-2238 VVKVVSSSQ
+2238 VIKVVSSSQ

-2254 RLCDYNVGKNETV
+2254 RLCDYNVNKNETV
-2267 LSMEKLFP
+2267 LSMDKMFP
-2275 GLLEVAAT
+2275 GLLEVANA

-2297 LPSNHLISEVHR
+2297 LPSNHLISEEHR
-2309 PFPLN
+2309 PFPSN
-2314 LPTIQTFEDTIEVMN
+2314 LPTIMTFEDTIEVMN

-2336 VMILGNDGSRYP
+2336 VMIVGNDGNRYP

-2372 LLLSQPESRKRK
+2372 LLQSQPESRKRK

-2407 TVGYRHILTKL
+2407 TVGFRHILTKL
-2418 YNAKNMQIY
+2418 YNAKGMQIY
-2427 SSEVKTNMDEARTS
+2427 TSEVKTNMDEARLA
-2441 PDPRT
+2441 PDSRT
-2446 TEKIFQERVL
+2446 TERVFQDRVL
-2456 AKFPPVFHEW
+2456 AKFAPVFHEW

-2561 SAEITMKIL
+2561 SAEITMGIL
-2570 RENRDSLMSV
+2570 RDNRDSLMSV

-2590 EWSVPEDRHRSKSSS
+2590 EWSVPEDRHRPKGSSRKSDVRAE
-2605 KKSDPRVAEARRA
+2605 DPRVVEARRA

-2628 RIYRL
+2628 RLYRL
-2633 GSRDPTPPYS
+2633 GSREPSPPYS

-2652 KEATSPVNLAKMYIG
+2652 KEATSSVNLAKMYIG

>member
-1 MIHAE
+1 
-6 SQHHPASRF
+6 
-15 ILSRSTASF
+15 
-24 ATDIGGCGLRCRLNH
+24 
-39 SASMPAPSN
+39 MPAPSN
-48 ATVNGALDASL
+48 TAANAVLDALL
-59 RKIVRSHNADDM
+59 RKVVGSQNGNGI
-71 NSNAHVTES
+71 NSNDRNPIAGARS
-80 AARAANDQDGTPS
+80 ANGRGNRDPS
-93 AALVAASQ
+93 AALAAASQ
-101 FLAGGLQQA
+101 FLADGLHHGKA
-110 KVAGQ
+110 VGQ
-115 GQVNGKDGTHSEE
+115 GQVNGQDGVPGEE
-128 AIAHALNRLL
+128 SIAHTLNRLL
-138 ISGVIVP
+138 ISGVITP
-145 LNDAPLSSDDE
+145 LIHSPSSCEDTDALLSPNGI
-156 ETQHAS
+156 
-162 AGVGIH
+162 GVR
-168 QALDTLSRTLIT
+168 QALDTLSRTLSS
-180 SPKFLEHLFEPTD
+180 SPKYLEHLFEPPAQA
-193 SAAASAS
+193 SSSAS

-206 EMASTTFD
+206 DTANTTFD
-214 VWAAP
+214 VWASP
-219 RLLCAAASML
+219 RLLCAAASVL
-229 SATRAVPDP
+229 AASRSPRAIKDPDP
-238 AKSQQCKDLS
+238 AHNCRDTSL
-248 VQIMDHLQQMLAAS
+248 QIMDHLQEVLSTS
-262 IEAVGQID
+262 IETVGQID
-270 NVRLILAECLRT
+270 NVRFILAECLRT
-282 SVRALAHTGRTSFAS
+282 SVHALARTGQTSFSSQAR
-297 HAQLPN
+297 LPD
-303 FVVPSAESA
+303 FVVPVEATHQPLSASSPPSV
-312 TSHQGS
+312 TFFGS
-318 SQSPSPTVAFFE
+318 PISDPSF
-330 STISNIPYR
+330 R
-339 LTSRKDRPQ
+339 LTSRRDRPK

-361 MAARY
+361 MDAALP
-366 SFPLEIESYPSNA
+366 FPLGLETASTASDPSSATNA
-379 GSTSSISRID
+379 AFAATVAD
-389 RASALFHSAIDLCL
+389 RASALFLSAIDLCF
-403 RLARAFPFYLLD
+403 RLAAKFPTYLLD

-421 LLLGE
+421 LLFVE
-426 HLNHRWTCAKLKHSC
+426 HLQHRWACAKQKGAC
-441 PGLYVPEAAQTY
+441 PALHMPLAAHAYTI
-453 SLLADH
+453 LANH
-459 AGFLAECYSSS
+459 AAFLAECHPSS
-470 LVRSLKVAAEHTSS
+470 LERSLQVATEHMSA

-490 GLGDDEKGRR
+490 HPGADEQRH
-500 LEATHTFS
+500 LEFAPALRS
-508 TLGACFSACAL
+508 LGACFTACAL
-519 ETPNQ
+519 DLPYERQGDLAASLQPYFTLLTSQIRLVAATTTETPDP
-524 RQGELVVIFQPY
+524 IH
-536 LTLFTSQARS
+536 RS
-546 AIRSLTELLDPTT
+546 AQL
-559 ESAAACFVSASVL
+559 CFVSAL
-572 AVFSGDRRLE
+572 AFSLIGSGRRSEQHPVKELDDHLAT
-582 RSLLDELETQLSLLV
+582 LLKDVVDEHQDFSS
-597 QHASHQTRKR
+597 HRRGASA
-607 SSRSRVDLTARLQ
+607 ARLQ
-620 DLHRVLRSNK
+620 QLRHLLRGSTRVTRGQQKPASM
-630 NVAKE
+630 
-635 AQHAAFATLRIHGLK
+635 TSRIRDWK
-650 RRKLLDS
+650 RRKLRDGNALGRALISLDALLAVESNPAEALDS
-657 RSPSKSRAVVDSL
+657 ELARRSLISRTCQQAKGGTSSSDHTEMACFCDITLTEERARTEDSSSSIENRRVD
-670 LPLDTLPQESDR
+670 P
-682 PVAYAE
+682 
-688 ELGRRRLI
+688 
-696 LRSCVHASLDKST
+696 
-709 DTDSTRSRC
+709 
-718 ICEPSS
+718 
-724 GDLELGNVPSTCKEH
+724 
-739 QLDAAATAVLWKD
+739 AATAALWKD
-752 VHKAVKTSRL
+752 VHTAVKASRL
-762 ISHRIIDM
+762 ISPRTIDM

-795 LAHSVRSKSRGSR
+795 FSHSLRSKSRSAR
-808 LAANELSMAYQMRL
+808 LAANELGLAYQRRL
-822 LKQRDLSTEE
+822 LQQRDTSNEE
-832 EWMARFAQVPR
+832 EWMSRFGQVPKA
-843 IYEDVLADAAMAFCH
+843 YEDLLGEPSMSSCH
-858 ETALIGLAGLFELPV
+858 ETALIGLARLFDLPV

-899 YTKIVQAAASQ
+899 YTQIVQIAAAH

-965 LITMICA
+965 LISMICS
-972 GPSTAEIGTKMIEL
+972 GPGTAEVGTKMIEL

-1008 SFFMRSAALRDL
+1008 SFFMRSATLRDL

-1030 IDAASL
+1030 VDAASL

-1059 TRMEA
+1059 TRLEA

-1073 TINGAAIAARSKDPQ
+1073 TINGTSAAARSKDA
-1088 LRKSKVAS
+1088 LSRKSKVAS
-1096 FLKSEILAIL
+1096 FLKGEILAIL

-1133 ALVDIIGPPIS
+1133 ALVEIIGPPIS

-1152 TLNSHLRP
+1152 TLNSHLQP

-1175 TTLRFVDVGPFVGQT
+1175 TTLRFDDIGPFVGQT
-1190 AAALLSTWDRF
+1190 AAALLSAWDRF
-1201 NPERKKI
+1201 NHERKRI
-1208 GISIL
+1208 AISIL
-1213 HYLIIENAAYL
+1213 HYLIVENAAYL
-1224 KDFID
+1224 KEFID

-1238 TEIPDICRGLRSVRE
+1238 AEIPEICRGLRSVRE

-1264 LDRSSHES
+1264 LDRSSHEN

-1361 FDDQEEA
+1361 FEDQEEA

-1421 PISIKTRQRLADLPQ
+1421 PVGIKTRQRLADLPQ
-1436 DVIDTITPLLDSRYG
+1436 DVVDTITPLLDSRYG
-1451 AQVGKPSSRE
+1451 AQMGKPSIRE

-1483 TKTVERNDSSG
+1483 TKTVERYEATA
-1494 AAVLAATGAA
+1494 AAVAATGAGPV
-1504 KNAASVAATIFGVFR
+1504 KSAASVASTIFGVFR

-1542 ISGNV
+1542 ISGD
-1547 ADRVEIVDEVQTV
+1547 AMDREVIVDEIQTV

-1567 QTNYEAERKL
+1567 QTNYEPERKL

-1586 MDHIGVWLRRKRQ
+1586 MDHVGVWMRRKRQ
-1599 DLARTSRRPRT
+1599 DLARTSRRPRI
-1610 AQGGEEVLASVESIM
+1610 AQGGEEVLAQVESIM
-1625 RQISQELL
+1625 RRISQELL

-1646 LLNFELRVRALR
+1646 LLNFELRVRAMR
-1658 SEGKGDHDLQDYYEN
+1658 SEGKGDLDLQGYYEN

-1715 QSCWEVELQQRPN
+1715 QSCWEVELQQRPD
-1728 DPDLHLGLLRCLRNL
+1728 DPELHLGLLRCLRNL

-1779 DWAEVET
+1779 DWDEVEA
-1786 RTQRSQARSSEHSI
+1786 RTKHSEAKSSEHSI
-1800 GRALLAMRQD
+1800 GRALLAMRQSD
-1810 DADVFA
+1810 SDVFG
-1816 KVLHQARQDLGKPL
+1816 KVLVQARQDLGKPL
-1830 VAAGKT
+1830 VAAGKA
-1836 SYPSVYGSVLHLHML
+1836 SYPAVYGSVLHLHML
-1851 QELEMIRSYAKAQD
+1851 QELEMIRYHGRTHA

-1873 RAYVSDTAS
+1873 RANVSDTVS

-1888 ASRLNATLPSF
+1888 AARLNATLPSF

-1904 LLSLRRTAIAALP
+1904 LLSLRRTAFAALP
-1917 SSLGARKDVGEAW
+1917 SSLGAGNDVGEAW

-1996 QIGDMSRTG
+1996 QIGDMSKTG
-2005 LIELQQTDAAG
+2005 LIELQQTDAEG
-2016 RTLRIDRAAFAKA
+2016 RTLRIDRATFAKA

-2077 GLLPNMTMQRY
+2077 GLLPNITMQRY

-2093 FLRSAQVGTKFFYR
+2093 LLRSAQVGTKFFYR

-2121 DEHILAHGKRNN
+2121 DEQILAHSKRSNS
-2133 TNDAEL
+2133 TDPEL
-2139 AQKVDAFVQL
+2139 AQKVDAFMQL
-2149 NQLMKKFSRRL
+2149 NALMKKSSRRL

-2225 HRLTSKSGSSHRE
+2225 HRLSSKGASSHKE

-2254 RLCDYNVGKNETV
+2254 RLCDYTVGKNETV

-2275 GLLEVAAT
+2275 GLLEVAST

-2309 PFPLN
+2309 PFPSN
-2314 LPTIQTFEDTIEVMN
+2314 LPTIQNFEDTIEVMN

-2336 VMILGNDGSRYP
+2336 VMIVGSDGHRYP

-2372 LLLSQPESRKRK
+2372 LLQSQPESRKRK

-2407 TVGYRHILTKL
+2407 TVGFRHILTKL
-2418 YNAKNMQIY
+2418 YNAKGMQIY
-2427 SSEVKTNMDEARTS
+2427 TSDVKTNMDEARLS
-2441 PDPRT
+2441 ADPRT
-2446 TEKIFQERVL
+2446 TDKIFQDKVL

-2561 SAEITMKIL
+2561 SAEITMSIL
-2570 RENRDSLMSV
+2570 RDNRDSLMSV

-2590 EWSVPEDRHRSKSSS
+2590 EWNVPDDRHRSKNSS
-2605 KKSDPRVAEARRA
+2605 KRGDPRVAEARRA

-2628 RIYRL
+2628 RIYKL

-2652 KEATSPVNLAKMYIG
+2652 KEATSSVNLAKMYIG

>member
-1 MIHAE
+1 
-6 SQHHPASRF
+6 
-15 ILSRSTASF
+15 
-24 ATDIGGCGLRCRLNH
+24 
-39 SASMPAPSN
+39 MPAPS
-48 ATVNGALDASL
+48 AAVADGALDSL
-59 RKIVRSHNADDM
+59 LRRVVGSHGHGSTNRAP
-71 NSNAHVTES
+71 HG
-80 AARAANDQDGTPS
+80 AANGNGTSHGDQS
-93 AALVAASQ
+93 AALAAASQ
-101 FLAGGLQQA
+101 FLADGFHQGSKPTGQA
-110 KVAGQ
+110 Q
-115 GQVNGKDGTHSEE
+115 LNGNDGSHSEE
-128 AIAHALNRLL
+128 SIAHALNRLL
-138 ISGVIVP
+138 ISGVIMP
-145 LNDAPLSSDDE
+145 LIQSSSSWQQVE
-156 ETQHAS
+156 AQQLPS
-162 AGVGIH
+162 AIGIR
-168 QALDTLSRTLIT
+168 QALDTLSRSLTT
-180 SPKFLEHLFEPTD
+180 SPKYLEHLFEPND
-193 SAAASAS
+193 QASSTPS

-206 EMASTTFD
+206 DMTNTTFD

-219 RLLCAAASML
+219 RLLCAAASLL
-229 SATRAVPDP
+229 SSSRSPRAVSEPEY
-238 AKSQQCKDLS
+238 AQKFRDLS
-248 VQIMDHLQQMLAAS
+248 VQIVQHLEQVLSTS

-282 SVRALAHTGRTSFAS
+282 SVHALARTGHASFS
-297 HAQLPN
+297 PHARLPD
-303 FVVPSAESA
+303 FVVPSADLTA
-312 TSHQGS
+312 SHQVLSRS
-318 SQSPSPTVAFFE
+318 SPPTVTFFR
-330 STISNIPYR
+330 SPIPDASFR
-339 LTSRKDRPQ
+339 HTSRKDRPKT
-348 PSGKGLAALSSLQ
+348 SSKGLAALSSLQ
-361 MAARY
+361 MHAA
-366 SFPLEIESYPSNA
+366 ISYPLGLAPTSPESNPTEA
-379 GSTSSISRID
+379 AFAASVND
-389 RASALFHSAIDLCL
+389 RASALFLSSIDLCL
-403 RLARAFPFYLLD
+403 RLAAKFPTYLLD

-421 LLLGE
+421 LLLTE
-426 HLNHRWTCAKLKHSC
+426 HLQHWWTCAKQKDPC
-441 PGLYVPEAAQTY
+441 PALQMPSSAQVYTII
-453 SLLADH
+453 ADR
-459 AGFLAECYSSS
+459 AGFLAEYYASS
-470 LVRSLKVAAEHTSS
+470 LAKNLQVAIEHMSS
-484 LADVLD
+484 LADVLHQLD
-490 GLGDDEKGRR
+490 GADDNRCY
-500 LEATHTFS
+500 EATHTLSALS
-508 TLGACFSACAL
+508 TCFAACVL
-519 ETPNQ
+519 DTPEQ
-524 RQGELVVIFQPY
+524 RQGELAVALEPF
-536 LTLFTSQARS
+536 LTLLANQVRS
-546 AIRSLTELLDPTT
+546 NADA
-559 ESAAACFVSASVL
+559 SAVSPGRLIQGATRCFLAASVF
-572 AVFSGDRRLE
+572 AVTASDRQTEPSFLQ
-582 RSLLDELETQLSLLV
+582 ELEEQLSYRVEADDNTNEQDADSYTNGSVTRLQQLL
-597 QHASHQTRKR
+597 RLLR
-607 SSRSRVDLTARLQ
+607 SSKATSRDKPGEGQA
-620 DLHRVLRSNK
+620 S
-630 NVAKE
+630 
-635 AQHAAFATLRIHGLK
+635 RIQSLK
-650 RRKLLDS
+650 RRKTGHNKDT
-657 RSPSKSRAVVDSL
+657 SKASGVIDTL
-670 LPLDTLPQESDR
+670 LPLQPTHPGSD
-682 PVAYAE
+682 YAE
-688 ELGRRRLI
+688 ELTRRRLI
-696 LRSCVHASLDKST
+696 LRSCRQVTKTGQAMEGENETGQCHCDSVTTADGGVNNDDSRASDKVHRPDPQAS
-709 DTDSTRSRC
+709 
-718 ICEPSS
+718 
-724 GDLELGNVPSTCKEH
+724 
-739 QLDAAATAVLWKD
+739 AALWKD
-752 VHKAVKTSRL
+752 VHSAVKTSRL
-762 ISHRIIDM
+762 VSSRTIDM
-770 LRRCVAHSSPSA
+770 LRRCVAHSSPTA
-782 PLPYNGDKNVISI
+782 PLPYNGDENVISI
-795 LAHSVRSKSRGSR
+795 LSHSLRSKSRSSR
-808 LAANELSMAYQMRL
+808 LAANELAFAYQTRL
-822 LKQRDLSTEE
+822 LQQRDASSEE
-832 EWMARFAQVPR
+832 VWMARFAQVPR
-843 IYEDVLADAAMAFCH
+843 TYQDILADPSVSSCH
-858 ETALIGLAGLFELPV
+858 ETALIGLASLFDLPV

-899 YTKIVQAAASQ
+899 YTQIVQIASAH

-952 TFFNLTKE
+952 TFFTLTKE

-965 LITMICA
+965 LITMICF
-972 GPSTAEIGTKMIEL
+972 GPGTAEVGTKMIEL

-1008 SFFMRSAALRDL
+1008 SFFMRSATLRDL

-1030 IDAASL
+1030 VDAASL

-1073 TINGAAIAARSKDPQ
+1073 TINGTAAAARSKDA
-1088 LRKSKVAS
+1088 LMRKSKVAS
-1096 FLKSEILAIL
+1096 FLKGEILAIL

-1111 ELSGEHGRRTATD
+1111 ELSGEHGRRTVTD
-1124 LAFALRSIG
+1124 LSFALRSIG
-1133 ALVDIIGPPIS
+1133 ALVEIIGPPIS

-1152 TLNSHLRP
+1152 TLNSHLQP

-1175 TTLRFVDVGPFVGQT
+1175 TTLRFDDIGPFVGQT
-1190 AAALLSTWDRF
+1190 AAALLSAWNRF
-1201 NPERKKI
+1201 NPEKKRI
-1208 GISIL
+1208 VISIL
-1213 HYLIIENAAYL
+1213 HYLIVENAAYL

-1238 TEIPDICRGLRSVRE
+1238 AEIPDICRGLRGVRE

-1264 LDRSSHES
+1264 LDRSAHEN

-1278 SLRELQAFLA
+1278 SLRELQAFLS

-1301 SFSPLIGQCIRTL
+1301 SFSPLIGKCIRTL
-1314 MHVAARSDAQHT
+1314 MHVAARSDGQHT
-1326 DIRDLSF
+1326 DIRDLCF
-1333 RCFGLV
+1333 RCFGLI

-1361 FDDQEEA
+1361 FEDKEEA
-1368 IDFSLHL
+1368 SDFSLHL

-1407 GFNSSILTTGSNAR
+1407 GFTSTMLNTGSNAR
-1421 PISIKTRQRLADLPQ
+1421 PVSIKTRQRLADLPQ

-1451 AQVGKPSSRE
+1451 AQVGRPSVRE

-1483 TKTVERNDSSG
+1483 SKTVERSESAAAAALAAAAGGAAQSG
-1494 AAVLAATGAA
+1494 AGV
-1504 KNAASVAATIFGVFR
+1504 ASTIFGVFR

-1530 RHLLPHLVLHSI
+1530 RHLIPHLVLHSI
-1542 ISGNV
+1542 ISGNSI
-1547 ADRVEIVDEVQTV
+1547 DREAIVDEIQTV

-1567 QTNYEAERKL
+1567 QTDYEAERKL

-1586 MDHIGVWLRRKRQ
+1586 MDHIGVWMRRKRQ
-1599 DLARTSRRPRT
+1599 DLARTSHRPRVF
-1610 AQGGEEVLASVESIM
+1610 QGGEDVLVGVESIM
-1625 RQISQELL
+1625 RRISQELL

-1646 LLNFELRVRALR
+1646 LLNFELRVRSMR
-1658 SEGKGDHDLQDYYEN
+1658 SEGKGDHDLQGYYEN

-1715 QSCWEVELQQRPN
+1715 QSCWEVELQQRPD

-1779 DWAEVET
+1779 DWNEVQS
-1786 RTQRSQARSSEHSI
+1786 RTKRSQAKSAEHSI
-1800 GRALLAMRQD
+1800 GRALLTMRQ
-1810 DADVFA
+1810 ADTEVFGQ
-1816 KVLHQARQDLGKPL
+1816 VMVQARQDLGKPL
-1830 VAAGKT
+1830 VAAGKA
-1836 SYPSVYGSVLHLHML
+1836 SYPSIYGSVLHLHML
-1851 QELEMIRSYAKAQD
+1851 QELEMIRAHARTHA

-1873 RAYVSDTAS
+1873 RANASDTVS

-1888 ASRLNATLPSF
+1888 AARLNATLPSF

-1904 LLSLRRTAIAALP
+1904 LLSLRRTAFAALP
-1917 SSLGARKDVGEAW
+1917 SSMGAGNDVGEAW

-1996 QIGDMSRTG
+1996 QVGEMGKTG
-2005 LIELQQTDAAG
+2005 LIELQQTDAEG
-2016 RTLRIDRAAFAKA
+2016 RTLRIDRAAYAKA
-2029 CLLRARLQDSTFR
+2029 CLLRARLQDWTFR
-2042 YTANEILDRYKE
+2042 YTAGEILDRYKE
-2054 AAKEQNNSEK
+2054 AAKEQHNSEK

-2077 GLLPNMTMQRY
+2077 GLLPNMTLQRY

-2121 DEHILAHGKRNN
+2121 DPQILAHSNKKSS
-2133 TNDAEL
+2133 TSDTEL
-2139 AQKVDAFVQL
+2139 QQKLEAFSQL

-2214 AERKRRYSEII
+2214 AERKRRYTEMIQ
-2225 HRLTSKSGSSHRE
+2225 RLSAKSGSSHKE

-2254 RLCDYNVGKNETV
+2254 RLCDYNVGKNETT

-2275 GLLEVAAT
+2275 GLLEVAGS

-2309 PFPLN
+2309 PFPSN
-2314 LPTIQTFEDTIEVMN
+2314 LPTIYSFEDQIEVMN

-2336 VMILGNDGSRYP
+2336 MMIIGNDGNRYP

-2372 LLLSQPESRKRK
+2372 LLQSQPESRKRK

-2407 TVGYRHILTKL
+2407 TVGFRHILTKL
-2418 YNAKNMQIY
+2418 YSGKGMQIY
-2427 SSEVKTNMDEARTS
+2427 SSEVRAHMDEARMS
-2441 PDPRT
+2441 SDPRT
-2446 TEKIFQERVL
+2446 TEKVFQEKVL
-2456 AKFPPVFHEW
+2456 AKFQPLFHEW

-2492 MVGFVLG
+2492 VVGFVLG

-2561 SAEITMKIL
+2561 SAEITMSIL
-2570 RENRDSLMSV
+2570 RDNRDSLMSV

-2590 EWSVPEDRHRSKSSS
+2590 EWSVPEDRHRCKSST
-2605 KKSDPRVAEARRA
+2605 KKSDPRVVEARRA

-2633 GSRDPTPPYS
+2633 GSREPTPPYS

-2652 KEATSPVNLAKMYIG
+2652 KEATSPINLAKMYIG

>member
-1 MIHAE
+1 
-6 SQHHPASRF
+6 
-15 ILSRSTASF
+15 
-24 ATDIGGCGLRCRLNH
+24 
-39 SASMPAPSN
+39 MPAPSHAPPPN
-48 ATVNGALDASL
+48 AALQALL
-59 RKIVRSHNADDM
+59 RKVVGTNNDAVATGASTAHRSANGHM
-71 NSNAHVTES
+71 NGES
-80 AARAANDQDGTPS
+80 S
-93 AALVAASQ
+93 AALAAASQ
-101 FLAGGLQQA
+101 YLADGLHHAKTTLDRQA
-110 KVAGQ
+110 NGRAGSS
-115 GQVNGKDGTHSEE
+115 HSEE
-128 AIAHALNRLL
+128 EIAHALNRLL
-138 ISGVIVP
+138 VSGVIVP
-145 LNDAPLSSDDE
+145 LIHSPSTWD
-156 ETQHAS
+156 HAQAQQTS
-162 AGVGIH
+162 AGIGIR
-168 QALDTLSRTLIT
+168 QALDTLSRTLSA
-180 SPKFLEHLFEPTD
+180 SPKSLEHLFEPSDNT
-193 SAAASAS
+193 SATAS

-206 EMASTTFD
+206 DTANTTFD
-214 VWAAP
+214 VWATP

-229 SATRAVPDP
+229 SASRSTTATIPP
-238 AKSQQCKDLS
+238 ES
-248 VQIMDHLQQMLAAS
+248 VQQSQDVSEQILDHLQQLLS
-262 IEAVGQID
+262 TSTEAVGQID
-270 NVRLILAECLRT
+270 NVRYVLAECLRA
-282 SVRALAHTGRTSFAS
+282 SVHALAQTGQTSFAS
-297 HAQLPN
+297 TARLPD
-303 FVVPSAESA
+303 FVVPSASHPTA
-312 TSHQGS
+312 SVTSPPS
-318 SQSPSPTVAFFE
+318 VSFFRSP
-330 STISNIPYR
+330 ISDPSFR
-339 LTSRKDRPQ
+339 LSSRKDRPQ
-348 PSGKGLAALSSLQ
+348 PTGKPLAALSSLQ
-361 MAARY
+361 MDAAF
-366 SFPLEIESYPSNA
+366 SFSLVQGAAESH
-379 GSTSSISRID
+379 SSGNDALAASIID
-389 RASALFHSAIDLCL
+389 RATALFLVSIDLCL
-403 RLARAFPFYLLD
+403 RLAKRFPVYFMD

-421 LLLGE
+421 LLLVE
-426 HLNHRWTCAKLKHSC
+426 HLHHRWTCTKQASF
-441 PGLYVPEAAQTY
+441 GAALQMP
-453 SLLADH
+453 LAPHVYTVISNH
-459 AGFLAECYSSS
+459 AAFLGECYPTS
-470 LVRSLKVAAEHTSS
+470 LTRCMQIAAEHLSS
-484 LADVLD
+484 LADAIDHLAD
-490 GLGDDEKGRR
+490 HEQPRSDL
-500 LEATHTFS
+500 APSFS
-508 TLGACFSACAL
+508 SIGACFSASLLDAP
-519 ETPNQ
+519 EQ
-524 RQGELVVIFQPY
+524 RQEELAAVLQPY
-536 LTLFTSQARS
+536 LIFFTGQMRLRAHSALESLDAVQRS
-546 AIRSLTELLDPTT
+546 AHE
-559 ESAAACFVSASVL
+559 CFVSALLSSTIS
-572 AVFSGDRRLE
+572 SGHCCE
-582 RSLLDELETQLSLLV
+582 PTLLQELDAQ
-597 QHASHQTRKR
+597 
-607 SSRSRVDLTARLQ
+607 LTALRTYAAQTHAVHSKASLQRLSR
-620 DLHRVLRSNK
+620 LHHLLRD
-630 NVAKE
+630 
-635 AQHAAFATLRIHGLK
+635 QIHPDAAARQQRTDDRARTLMNLRK
-650 RRKLLDS
+650 RRKLDYRKTALT
-657 RSPSKSRAVVDSL
+657 VVDAL
-670 LPLDTLPQESDR
+670 LPLDPPPPESES
-682 PVAYAE
+682 AAHYAH
-688 ELGRRRLI
+688 ELARRRLVAQTCI
-696 LRSCVHASLDKST
+696 RTARDEPVTCHCEHPTTLEGAKQDDAHASAD
-709 DTDSTRSRC
+709 DR
-718 ICEPSS
+718 
-724 GDLELGNVPSTCKEH
+724 H
-739 QLDAAATAVLWKD
+739 LDAAATAAMWKD
-752 VHKAVKTSRL
+752 VQSAVKASRL
-762 ISHRIIDM
+762 VSTRTLDM
-770 LRRCVAHSSPSA
+770 LRRCVAHSSVARS
-782 PLPYNGDKNVISI
+782 LPHNGDKNVINI
-795 LAHSVRSKSRGSR
+795 LRLSLRSQARSAR
-808 LAANELSMAYQMRL
+808 LAANELALAYQTRL
-822 LKQRDLSTEE
+822 LGQRATSNEE
-832 EWMARFAQVPR
+832 EWMAGFLRVPKA
-843 IYEDVLADAAMAFCH
+843 YEHLLAESGTSHCH
-858 ETALIGLAGLFELPV
+858 ETALIGIARLFALPV
-873 ESCQET
+873 ESCQEI

-899 YTKIVQAAASQ
+899 YTQIVQIAAAH

-965 LITMICA
+965 LIAMICS
-972 GPSTAEIGTKMIEL
+972 GGDGTAEVGTKMIEL

-1008 SFFMRSAALRDL
+1008 SFFMRSATLRDL

-1030 IDAASL
+1030 VDAASL

-1073 TINGAAIAARSKDPQ
+1073 TINGTSATARSKDAQ
-1088 LRKSKVAS
+1088 VRKSKVAS
-1096 FLKSEILAIL
+1096 FLKGEILAIL

-1133 ALVDIIGPPIS
+1133 ALVEIIGPPIS

-1152 TLNSHLRP
+1152 TLNSHLQP

-1175 TTLRFVDVGPFVGQT
+1175 TTLRFDDIGPFVGQT
-1190 AAALLSTWDRF
+1190 AAALLTAWADF
-1201 NPERKKI
+1201 NPERKRI
-1208 GISIL
+1208 AISVL
-1213 HYLIIENAAYL
+1213 HYLILENAAYL
-1224 KDFID
+1224 KNYID

-1238 TEIPDICRGLRSVRE
+1238 AEIPDICRGLRSVRE
-1253 TWNNDRRFRNI
+1253 SWNNDRRFRNI
-1264 LDRSSHES
+1264 LDRSSHEN
-1272 TSICNE
+1272 TSICIE
-1278 SLRELQAFLA
+1278 SLRELQAFLG
-1288 EERAYIEALTSGD
+1288 EERAYIEGLTSGD
-1301 SFSPLIGQCIRTL
+1301 SFSPLVGQCIRTL
-1314 MHVAARSDAQHT
+1314 MHVATRSDAQQT
-1326 DIRDLSF
+1326 DIRDISF
-1333 RCFGLV
+1333 RCFGLI

-1351 EEPLKIVLSN
+1351 EEPVKIVLSN
-1361 FDDQEEA
+1361 FEDQEES

-1375 IRDLLVPAF
+1375 IRDLLMPAF

-1407 GFNSSILTTGSNAR
+1407 GFTSSILATGSNAR
-1421 PISIKTRQRLADLPQ
+1421 AVGIKTRQRLADLPQ

-1451 AQVGKPSSRE
+1451 AQVGKPSIRE
-1461 TPIYMHSR
+1461 TPIYAHSR

-1483 TKTVERNDSSG
+1483 TKTVERFDSSSAALAG
-1494 AAVLAATGAA
+1494 AAASKSAAGV
-1504 KNAASVAATIFGVFR
+1504 ASTIFGVFR

-1542 ISGNV
+1542 ISGD
-1547 ADRVEIVDEVQTV
+1547 ATDREAIVDEIQTV

-1567 QTNYEAERKL
+1567 QTNYEPERKL
-1577 LTAQTLFTI
+1577 LTAQTLFNI
-1586 MDHIGVWLRRKRQ
+1586 MDHVGVWMRRKRQ
-1599 DLARTSRRPRT
+1599 DLARTSRRPRV
-1610 AQGGEEVLASVESIM
+1610 AQGGEEVLATVESIM
-1625 RQISQELL
+1625 QRISQELL

-1646 LLNFELRVRALR
+1646 LLNFELRVRAMR
-1658 SEGKGDHDLQDYYEN
+1658 SEGKGDHDLQGYYEN

-1715 QSCWEVELQQRPN
+1715 QSCWEVELQQRPD
-1728 DPDLHLGLLRCLRNL
+1728 DPELHLGLLRCLRNL

-1779 DWAEVET
+1779 DWDEVQM
-1786 RTQRSQARSSEHSI
+1786 RTQRSQAKSPEHSI
-1800 GRALLAMRQD
+1800 GRALLAMRQN
-1810 DADVFA
+1810 DAEVFGQ
-1816 KVLHQARQDLGKPL
+1816 VLVQARQDLGKPL
-1830 VAAGKT
+1830 VAAGKA
-1836 SYPSVYGSVLHLHML
+1836 SYPAVYGSVLHLHML
-1851 QELEMIRSYAKAQD
+1851 QELEMIRSHARTHA

-1873 RAYVSDTAS
+1873 RAIASDTVS
-1882 DLNRSL
+1882 NLNRSL
-1888 ASRLNATLPSF
+1888 AARLNATLPSF

-1904 LLSLRRTAIAALP
+1904 LLSLRRTAFAALP
-1917 SSLGARKDVGEAW
+1917 SSLGTGNEVGEAW

-1988 LTSTFKPG
+1988 LTSNFKPG
-1996 QIGDMSRTG
+1996 QIGDISKTG
-2005 LIELQQTDAAG
+2005 PIELQQTDAEG
-2016 RTLRIDRAAFAKA
+2016 GVLRIDRAAFARA

-2054 AAKEQNNSEK
+2054 AAKEQNGSEK

-2093 FLRSAQVGTKFFYR
+2093 LLRSAQVGTKFFYR

-2121 DEHILAHGKRNN
+2121 DEKILAHSRKGS
-2133 TNDAEL
+2133 TTDPEL
-2139 AQKVDAFVQL
+2139 MQKVDAFTQL
-2149 NQLMKKFSRRL
+2149 NALMKKFSRRL

-2188 DMILQVLL
+2188 DIILQVLL

-2214 AERKRRYSEII
+2214 SERKRRYNEMIQ
-2225 HRLTSKSGSSHRE
+2225 RLGSRSSSSYKE
-2238 VVKVVSSSQ
+2238 VIKVVSSSQ

-2254 RLCDYNVGKNETV
+2254 RLCDYSVGKNETV

-2275 GLLEVAAT
+2275 GLLEVAHT

-2297 LPSNHLISEVHR
+2297 LPSNHLISEEHR
-2309 PFPLN
+2309 PFPTN
-2314 LPTIQTFEDTIEVMN
+2314 LPTIMSFEDQIEVMN

-2336 VMILGNDGSRYP
+2336 VMIVGNDGNRYP
-2348 FLCKPK
+2348 FLVKPK

-2364 EFDSMINK
+2364 EFDAMINK
-2372 LLLSQPESRKRK
+2372 LLQSQPESRKRK

-2407 TVGYRHILTKL
+2407 TVGFRHILTKL
-2418 YNAKNMQIY
+2418 YNAKGMQIY
-2427 SSEVKTNMDEARTS
+2427 TAEVKTNMDEARMS
-2441 PDPRT
+2441 PDHRT

-2456 AKFPPVFHEW
+2456 AKFAPVFHEW
-2466 FLATFPDPTAW
+2466 FLATFPDPSAW

-2509 FDSNSGD
+2509 FDSVSGD

-2523 CLFDKGQRFEIP
+2523 CLFDKGQRFEIA

-2561 SAEITMKIL
+2561 SAEITMGIL
-2570 RENRDSLMSV
+2570 RDNRDSLMSV

-2590 EWSVPEDRHRSKSSS
+2590 EWSIPEDRHRSKGSS
-2605 KKSDPRVAEARRA
+2605 KRHDARADDPRVVEARRA

-2628 RIYRL
+2628 RLYRL
-2633 GSRDPTPPYS
+2633 GSREPTPPYS

-2652 KEATSPVNLAKMYIG
+2652 KEATSSVNLGKMYIG

>member
-1 MIHAE
+1 
-6 SQHHPASRF
+6 
-15 ILSRSTASF
+15 
-24 ATDIGGCGLRCRLNH
+24 
-39 SASMPAPSN
+39 MPAPSN
-48 ATVNGALDASL
+48 TAANGALEALL
-59 RKIVRSHNADDM
+59 RKIVGSQNGHDSYDSTA
-71 NSNAHVTES
+71 T
-80 AARAANDQDGTPS
+80 AARFTNAQSNGHSS
-93 AALVAASQ
+93 AALAAASQ
-101 FLAGGLQQA
+101 FLADGLHHGSA
-110 KVAGQ
+110 TRESPASGH
-115 GQVNGKDGTHSEE
+115 NGTSSEE
-128 AIAHALNRLL
+128 LIAHTLNRLL
-138 ISGVIVP
+138 ISGVITSLIQSP
-145 LNDAPLSSDDE
+145 SSWHDGE
-156 ETQHAS
+156 AQQAS
-162 AGVGIH
+162 AGIGVR
-168 QALDTLSRTLIT
+168 QALDTLSRTLT
-180 SPKFLEHLFEPTD
+180 ASPKYLAHLFEPVD
-193 SAAASAS
+193 RASSSAS

-206 EMASTTFD
+206 DMSNTTFD
-214 VWAAP
+214 VWATP

-229 SATRAVPDP
+229 AASRSARTIQEPEHT
-238 AKSQQCKDLS
+238 QHCKDLS
-248 VQIMDHLQQMLAAS
+248 VQIMDHLQRVLSTS
-262 IEAVGQID
+262 IEALGQVD
-270 NVRLILAECLRT
+270 NVRLVLAECLRT
-282 SVRALAHTGRTSFAS
+282 SVHALACTGQTSFSSQAR
-297 HAQLPN
+297 LPD
-303 FVVPSAESA
+303 FVVPSPEQQA
-312 TSHQGS
+312 TRQPLSRS
-318 SQSPSPTVAFFE
+318 SPPTVTFFR
-330 STISNIPYR
+330 SPIPDPSFR
-339 LTSRKDRPQ
+339 LTSRKDRPK

-361 MAARY
+361 METPL
-366 SFPLEIESYPSNA
+366 SFSLGPDTTI
-379 GSTSSISRID
+379 STSVADSVTDAAFASSVMD
-389 RASALFHSAIDLCL
+389 RAEALFLSAIDLCL
-403 RLARAFPFYLLD
+403 RLASRFPTFLLD
-415 LADHAV
+415 LADHATFLFV
-421 LLLGE
+421 E
-426 HLNHRWTCAKLKHSC
+426 HLHHRWTCAKQKDAYPALHM
-441 PGLYVPEAAQTY
+441 PLAAHTY
-453 SLLADH
+453 TILADR
-459 AGFLAECYSSS
+459 AGFLAECYPPS
-470 LVRSLKVAAEHTSS
+470 LVRSLQVAAEHLST
-484 LADVLD
+484 LTDVLHHPDVD
-490 GLGDDEKGRR
+490 GHGLVETAPAFD
-500 LEATHTFS
+500 A
-508 TLGACFSACAL
+508 LGAFFSACVL
-519 ETPNQ
+519 DVPKQ
-524 RQGELVVIFQPY
+524 RQGELAVVLQPY
-536 LTLFTSQARS
+536 LTLLHTQIRLS
-546 AIRSLTELLDPTT
+546 APAATEHPNPIQQ
-559 ESAAACFVSASVL
+559 SAHVCFVSALAFSVAASGRRCEPHL
-572 AVFSGDRRLE
+572 AEELEGHLTALLKSATDESPDLSSPRPTISAARLQQLHHLLRCTTQAAPELQKTASVSSRLHALKKRRLHE
-582 RSLLDELETQLSLLV
+582 AGSSIAFVDALLSNDS
-597 QHASHQTRKR
+597 SHQT
-607 SSRSRVDLTARLQ
+607 
-620 DLHRVLRSNK
+620 
-630 NVAKE
+630 
-635 AQHAAFATLRIHGLK
+635 
-650 RRKLLDS
+650 
-657 RSPSKSRAVVDSL
+657 
-670 LPLDTLPQESDR
+670 SDR
-682 PVAYAE
+682 VAAYRD
-688 ELGRRRLI
+688 ELARRRLI
-696 LRSCVHASLDKST
+696 SRSCQHATKQD
-709 DTDSTRSRC
+709 D
-718 ICEPSS
+718 S
-724 GDLELGNVPSTCKEH
+724 GDARKTCFCDINVTEERAGSKD
-739 QLDAAATAVLWKD
+739 LDLTSANRPLDPAATAALWKD
-752 VHKAVKTSRL
+752 VHSAVKASRL
-762 ISHRIIDM
+762 ISTRTIDM
-770 LRRCVAHSSPSA
+770 LRRCVAHSSPRA
-782 PLPYNGDKNVISI
+782 PLPYNGDRNVISI
-795 LAHSVRSKSRGSR
+795 LFHSLRSKTRSSRV
-808 LAANELSMAYQMRL
+808 AANELAWAYQTRL
-822 LKQRDLSTEE
+822 LQQREASIEE
-832 EWMARFAQVPR
+832 EWMARFGQVPR
-843 IYEDVLADAAMAFCH
+843 AYEAILGDPSMSSCH
-858 ETALIGLAGLFELPV
+858 ETALIGLARLFDLPV

-890 SNPFIKACA
+890 ANPFIKACA
-899 YTKIVQAAASQ
+899 YTQIVQIAAAH

-965 LITMICA
+965 LITMICS
-972 GPSTAEIGTKMIEL
+972 GSGTAEVGTKMIEL

-1020 GLSTLVQLIG
+1020 GLNTLVQLIG
-1030 IDAASL
+1030 VDAASL

-1059 TRMEA
+1059 TRQEA

-1073 TINGAAIAARSKDPQ
+1073 TINGTTAAARSKDA
-1088 LRKSKVAS
+1088 LSRKSKVAS
-1096 FLKSEILAIL
+1096 FLKGEILAIL

-1133 ALVDIIGPPIS
+1133 ALVEIIGPPIS

-1152 TLNSHLRP
+1152 TLNSHLQP

-1175 TTLRFVDVGPFVGQT
+1175 TTLRFDDIGPFVGQT
-1190 AAALLSTWDRF
+1190 AAALLSAWDRF

-1208 GISIL
+1208 AISIL
-1213 HYLIIENAAYL
+1213 HYLILENAAYL
-1224 KDFID
+1224 KEFID

-1238 TEIPDICRGLRSVRE
+1238 AEIPEICRRLRGVRE

-1264 LDRSSHES
+1264 LDRSAHEN
-1272 TSICNE
+1272 TSICNA

-1314 MHVAARSDAQHT
+1314 MHVAARSDALHT

-1333 RCFGLV
+1333 RCFGLI

-1361 FDDQEEA
+1361 FEDQEEA

-1407 GFNSSILTTGSNAR
+1407 GFNSSILTTGANAR
-1421 PISIKTRQRLADLPQ
+1421 PVGIKTRQRLADLPQ

-1451 AQVGKPSSRE
+1451 AQVGKPSMRE

-1483 TKTVERNDSSG
+1483 VKTVDRFDSS
-1494 AAVLAATGAA
+1494 AAALAAAGTGTVKTAA
-1504 KNAASVAATIFGVFR
+1504 GVAATIFSVFR

-1542 ISGNV
+1542 ISGD
-1547 ADRVEIVDEVQTV
+1547 AMDRETIVDEIQTV

-1567 QTNYEAERKL
+1567 QTDYEAERKL

-1586 MDHIGVWLRRKRQ
+1586 MDHVGVWMRRKRQ
-1599 DLARTSRRPRT
+1599 DLARTSRRPRM
-1610 AQGGEEVLASVESIM
+1610 AQGGEEVLAQVEMIM
-1625 RQISQELL
+1625 RRISQELL

-1646 LLNFELRVRALR
+1646 LLNFELRVRAMR
-1658 SEGKGDHDLQDYYEN
+1658 SDGKGDHDLQGYYEN

-1715 QSCWEVELQQRPN
+1715 QSCWEVELQQRPD

-1779 DWAEVET
+1779 DWKEVEART
-1786 RTQRSQARSSEHSI
+1786 KRTQAKSPEHSI
-1800 GRALLAMRQD
+1800 GRALLAMRES
-1810 DADVFA
+1810 DADVFGQ
-1816 KVLHQARQDLGKPL
+1816 VLVQARQDLGKPL
-1830 VAAGKT
+1830 VAAGKA
-1836 SYPSVYGSVLHLHML
+1836 SYPAVYGSVLHLHML
-1851 QELEMIRSYAKAQD
+1851 QELEMIRSHVRTHA
-1865 GDRVGALT
+1865 GDRLT
-1873 RAYVSDTAS
+1873 RANVSDTVS

-1888 ASRLNATLPSF
+1888 TSRLNATLPSF

-1904 LLSLRRTAIAALP
+1904 LLSLRRTAFAALP
-1917 SSLGARKDVGEAW
+1917 SSLGAGNDVGEAW

-1988 LTSTFKPG
+1988 LTSTFKPN
-1996 QIGDMSRTG
+1996 QIGGMSKTG
-2005 LIELQQTDAAG
+2005 LIELQQTDADG
-2016 RTLRIDRAAFAKA
+2016 RTLRIDRATFAKA

-2042 YTANEILDRYKE
+2042 YTASEILDRYKE

-2093 FLRSAQVGTKFFYR
+2093 FLRSAQVCTKFFYH

-2121 DEHILAHGKRNN
+2121 DDQILSHSKRSNSS
-2133 TNDAEL
+2133 DPEL
-2139 AQKVDAFVQL
+2139 AQKVDAFLQL
-2149 NQLMKKFSRRL
+2149 NDLMKKFSRRL

-2175 IVQKNEDAWLVLQ
+2175 IVQKNEDAWQVLQ
-2188 DMILQVLL
+2188 EMILQVLL

-2225 HRLTSKSGSSHRE
+2225 HRLGPKGGSSHKD

-2254 RLCDYNVGKNETV
+2254 RLCDYNVGKTETV

-2275 GLLEVAAT
+2275 GLLEVANT
-2283 SELLLPLQSSMTVL
+2283 SDLLLPLQSSMTVL
-2297 LPSNHLISEVHR
+2297 LPSNHLISDVHR
-2309 PFPLN
+2309 PFPSN

-2336 VMILGNDGSRYP
+2336 VMIVGNDGNRYP

-2372 LLLSQPESRKRK
+2372 LLQSQPESRKRK

-2407 TVGYRHILTKL
+2407 TVGFRHILTKL
-2418 YNAKNMQIY
+2418 YNGRQMQIY
-2427 SSEVKTNMDEARTS
+2427 TSEVKTHMDEARMS
-2441 PDPRT
+2441 SDPRT
-2446 TEKIFQERVL
+2446 TERIFQDKVL

-2561 SAEITMKIL
+2561 SAEITMSIL
-2570 RENRDSLMSV
+2570 RDNRDSLMSV

-2590 EWSVPEDRHRSKSSS
+2590 EWSVPEDRHRSKHSS
-2605 KKSDPRVAEARRA
+2605 KKGDPRVVEARRA

-2628 RIYRL
+2628 RIYKL
-2633 GSRDPTPPYS
+2633 GARDPTPPYS

-2652 KEATSPVNLAKMYIG
+2652 KEATSSVNLAKMYIG

>member
-1 MIHAE
+1 
-6 SQHHPASRF
+6 
-15 ILSRSTASF
+15 
-24 ATDIGGCGLRCRLNH
+24 
-39 SASMPAPSN
+39 MPAPSN
-48 ATVNGALDASL
+48 AAADGALGALLRQVADDADGMNGAP
-59 RKIVRSHNADDM
+59 RSAVHGHGR
-71 NSNAHVTES
+71 SNGGGDRS
-80 AARAANDQDGTPS
+80 AA
-93 AALVAASQ
+93 ALAAASQ
-101 FLAGGLQQA
+101 FLADGLQQQA
-110 KVAGQ
+110 SKPAGQ
-115 GQVNGKDGTHSEE
+115 RPLNGNDGSHSEE
-128 AIAHALNRLL
+128 TIAHALNRLL
-138 ISGVIVP
+138 ISGVVVP
-145 LNDAPLSSDDE
+145 LIQVPSSLQDTESQQAP
-156 ETQHAS
+156 AS
-162 AGVGIH
+162 ISIR
-168 QALDTLSRTLIT
+168 QALDTLSRSLTT
-180 SPKFLEHLFEPTD
+180 SPKYLEHLFESNNEQA
-193 SAAASAS
+193 SATAS

-206 EMASTTFD
+206 DMANTTFD

-219 RLLCAAASML
+219 RLLCAAASLL
-229 SATRAVPDP
+229 SDSRSPRAVKEPSY
-238 AKSQQCKDLS
+238 AQKCVNLS
-248 VQIMDHLQQMLAAS
+248 SQIMKHLEQVLSTS

-270 NVRLILAECLRT
+270 NVRLILAEFLCT
-282 SVRALAHTGRTSFAS
+282 SVHALARTGHTSFS
-297 HAQLPN
+297 PHARLPD
-303 FVVPSAESA
+303 FVIPSVDFAA
-312 TSHQGS
+312 SHQGLS
-318 SQSPSPTVAFFE
+318 RSAPPTVTFFRTFL
-330 STISNIPYR
+330 SDASFR
-339 LTSRKDRPQ
+339 LTSRKDRPK

-361 MAARY
+361 MDAAV
-366 SFPLEIESYPSNA
+366 SYPLGLAPTASN
-379 GSTSSISRID
+379 SSPTDDAFTANVND
-389 RASALFHSAIDLCL
+389 RASALFLSAIGLCL
-403 RLARAFPFYLLD
+403 RLAAKFPTYVLD
-415 LADHAV
+415 LADHAM
-421 LLLGE
+421 LLFTE
-426 HLNHRWTCAKLKHSC
+426 HLQHQWTCAKQKH
-441 PGLYVPEAAQTY
+441 PQP
-453 SLLADH
+453 SLHMPSAPQSYTILAEH
-459 AGFLAECYSSS
+459 TSFLAECYPSS
-470 LVRSLKVAAEHTSS
+470 LAKCLQVAADHMSS
-484 LADVLD
+484 LADVLHQ
-490 GLGDDEKGRR
+490 LNAADDEDKR
-500 LEATHTFS
+500 LKASHALS
-508 TLGACFSACAL
+508 ALGTCFTACAL
-519 ETPNQ
+519 DTPTQ
-524 RQGELVVIFQPY
+524 RQGELAVVLQPY
-536 LTLFTSQARS
+536 LTLLASQVRS
-546 AIRSLTELLDPTT
+546 
-559 ESAAACFVSASVL
+559 SADDSTVSSDEPQEEASRCFLSASVF
-572 AVFSGDRRLE
+572 AITSSGRRTEPSFLQELEEQLSELIE
-582 RSLLDELETQLSLLV
+582 RSDKLVEQNSNLSDKASVPRIQHLLRHL
-597 QHASHQTRKR
+597 R
-607 SSRSRVDLTARLQ
+607 SSVTTPQGKPHQVSAEMGSRIRD
-620 DLHRVLRSNK
+620 
-630 NVAKE
+630 
-635 AQHAAFATLRIHGLK
+635 LK
-650 RRKLLDS
+650 RRKIGHAKD
-657 RSPSKSRAVVDSL
+657 PSKALGVIDTL
-670 LPLDTLPQESDR
+670 LPLQPAQQGSD
-682 PVAYAE
+682 YTD
-688 ELGRRRLI
+688 ELTRRRLI
-696 LRSCVHASLDKST
+696 MRSCHHTSKTDQTLKFKEETGRCMCDSVNATDISVNNDSFGVVDKLHQADPQAS
-709 DTDSTRSRC
+709 
-718 ICEPSS
+718 
-724 GDLELGNVPSTCKEH
+724 
-739 QLDAAATAVLWKD
+739 AALWKD
-752 VHKAVKTSRL
+752 VHSAVKTSRL
-762 ISHRIIDM
+762 VSSRTIDM
-770 LRRCVAHSSPSA
+770 LRRCVAHSSPTSS
-782 PLPYNGDKNVISI
+782 LPYNGERNVINI
-795 LAHSVRSKSRGSR
+795 LSFSLRSKSRSSR
-808 LAANELSMAYQMRL
+808 LAANQLAFAYQTRL
-822 LKQRDLSTEE
+822 LQQRDASNEE
-832 EWMARFAQVPR
+832 EWIARFGQVPR
-843 IYEDVLADAAMAFCH
+843 TYEDILADPTVSSCH
-858 ETALIGLAGLFELPV
+858 ETALIGLTSLFDLPV

-899 YTKIVQAAASQ
+899 YTQIVQIASAH

-965 LITMICA
+965 LITMICS
-972 GPSTAEIGTKMIEL
+972 GPGTAEVGTKMIEL

-1008 SFFMRSAALRDL
+1008 SFFMRSANLRDL

-1030 IDAASL
+1030 VDAASL

-1073 TINGAAIAARSKDPQ
+1073 TSNGTSAASRSKDPL
-1088 LRKSKVAS
+1088 LRKSKVAA
-1096 FLKSEILAIL
+1096 FLKGEILAVL

-1111 ELSGEHGRRTATD
+1111 ELSGEHGRRTVTD

-1133 ALVDIIGPPIS
+1133 ALVEIIGPPIS

-1175 TTLRFVDVGPFVGQT
+1175 TTLRFDDIGPFVGQT
-1190 AAALLSTWDRF
+1190 AAALLSAWDRF
-1201 NPERKKI
+1201 NLERKRI
-1208 GISIL
+1208 AISIL
-1213 HYLIIENAAYL
+1213 HYLIVENAAYL

-1238 TEIPDICRGLRSVRE
+1238 AEIPDICRGLRGVRE

-1264 LDRSSHES
+1264 LDRSAHEN

-1278 SLRELQAFLA
+1278 SLRELQAFLL

-1314 MHVAARSDAQHT
+1314 MHVAARSDAQHG

-1333 RCFGLV
+1333 GCFGLI

-1361 FDDQEEA
+1361 FEDKEEA
-1368 IDFSLHL
+1368 SDFSLHL

-1407 GFNSSILTTGSNAR
+1407 GFTSAMLNTGSTAR
-1421 PISIKTRQRLADLPQ
+1421 PVSIKTRQRLADLPQ

-1451 AQVGKPSSRE
+1451 AQVGRPSVRE

-1483 TKTVERNDSSG
+1483 TKTVERSE
-1494 AAVLAATGAA
+1494 AAAAAASLAAGAGGA
-1504 KNAASVAATIFGVFR
+1504 GKTAVGAAATIFGVFR

-1542 ISGNV
+1542 ISGDSM
-1547 ADRVEIVDEVQTV
+1547 DREAIVDEIQTV
-1560 LRDQVES
+1560 LCDQVES
-1567 QTNYEAERKL
+1567 QTDYEAERKL

-1586 MDHIGVWLRRKRQ
+1586 MDHIGVWMRRKRQ
-1599 DLARTSRRPRT
+1599 DLARTSHRPRVF
-1610 AQGGEEVLASVESIM
+1610 QGGEDVLVEVESIM
-1625 RQISQELL
+1625 RPISQELL

-1646 LLNFELRVRALR
+1646 LLNFELRVRSMRAQ
-1658 SEGKGDHDLQDYYEN
+1658 GKGDPDLQGYYEN

-1715 QSCWEVELQQRPN
+1715 QSCWEVELQQRPD

-1779 DWAEVET
+1779 DWSEVES
-1786 RTQRSQARSSEHSI
+1786 RTKQSQAKSPEHSI
-1800 GRALLAMRQD
+1800 GRALLAMRQ
-1810 DADVFA
+1810 ADSEMFGQVM
-1816 KVLHQARQDLGKPL
+1816 VQARQDLGKPL
-1830 VAAGKT
+1830 VAAGKA
-1836 SYPSVYGSVLHLHML
+1836 SYPSIYGSVLHLHML
-1851 QELEMIRSYAKAQD
+1851 QELEMIRSHARTHA
-1865 GDRVGALT
+1865 GDRIGALT
-1873 RAYVSDTAS
+1873 RANASDTVS

-1888 ASRLNATLPSF
+1888 AARLNATLPSF

-1904 LLSLRRTAIAALP
+1904 LLSLRRTAFAALP
-1917 SSLGARKDVGEAW
+1917 SSLGAGASNDVGEAW

-1988 LTSTFKPG
+1988 LVSTFKPEQLG
-1996 QIGDMSRTG
+1996 EMGKTG
-2005 LIELQQTDAAG
+2005 PIELKQTDTEG
-2016 RTLRIDRAAFAKA
+2016 RMLRVDRAAYAKA

-2042 YTANEILDRYKE
+2042 YTAGEILDRYKE
-2054 AAKEQNNSEK
+2054 AAKEQHNSEK

-2077 GLLPNMTMQRY
+2077 GLLPNMTLQRY

-2121 DEHILAHGKRNN
+2121 DPQILTHSNN
-2133 TNDAEL
+2133 KTNTKDTEL
-2139 AQKVDAFVQL
+2139 LQKLEAFSQL
-2149 NQLMKKFSRRL
+2149 NSLMRKFSRRL
-2160 KPFQWLAVFPQLVAR
+2160 KAFQWLAVFPQLVAR
-2175 IVQKNEDAWLVLQ
+2175 IVQKNEEAWSVLQ
-2188 DMILQVLL
+2188 DVILQVLL

-2214 AERKRRYSEII
+2214 AERKKRYTEII
-2225 HRLTSKSGSSHRE
+2225 QRLSARSGSTHKE

-2254 RLCDYNVGKNETV
+2254 RLCDYNVGKNETT
-2267 LSMEKLFP
+2267 LSAEKLFP
-2275 GLLEVAAT
+2275 GLLEVANT

-2309 PFPLN
+2309 PFPSN
-2314 LPTIQTFEDTIEVMN
+2314 LPTIHSFEDQIEVMN

-2336 VMILGNDGSRYP
+2336 MMIIGNDGNRYP

-2372 LLLSQPESRKRK
+2372 LLQSQPESRKRK

-2407 TVGYRHILTKL
+2407 TVGFRHILTKL
-2418 YNAKNMQIY
+2418 YGGKGMQIY
-2427 SSEVKTNMDEARTS
+2427 SSEVRAHMDEARMS
-2441 PDPRT
+2441 LDPRT
-2446 TEKIFQERVL
+2446 TEKVFQEKVL
-2456 AKFPPVFHEW
+2456 AKFQPVFHEW

-2556 GVFRK
+2556 DVFRK
-2561 SAEITMKIL
+2561 SAEITMSIL
-2570 RENRDSLMSV
+2570 RDNRDSLMSV

-2590 EWSVPEDRHRSKSSS
+2590 EWSVPEDRHRSKSSN
-2605 KKSDPRVAEARRA
+2605 KKSADPRVAEARRA

-2633 GSRDPTPPYS
+2633 GCREPTPPYS

-2652 KEATSPVNLAKMYIG
+2652 KEATSPLNLAKMYIG

>member
-1 MIHAE
+1 M
-6 SQHHPASRF
+6 PGP
-15 ILSRSTASF
+15 
-24 ATDIGGCGLRCRLNH
+24 DP
-39 SASMPAPSN
+39 SAG
-48 ATVNGALDASL
+48 GALDSLLRRVVGNHNDSSTNGVAS
-59 RKIVRSHNADDM
+59 RGATIGNGTNHGHQQS
-71 NSNAHVTES
+71 S
-80 AARAANDQDGTPS
+80 ALA
-93 AALVAASQ
+93 AASQ
-101 FLAGGLQQA
+101 FLADGLQQQA
-110 KVAGQ
+110 NKSTAQ
-115 GQVNGKDGTHSEE
+115 AQLNGNDGSHSEE
-128 AIAHALNRLL
+128 SIAHALNRLL
-138 ISGVIVP
+138 ISGVITP
-145 LNDAPLSSDDE
+145 LIHSPSSWQDTEAQQAP
-156 ETQHAS
+156 S
-162 AGVGIH
+162 AISIR
-168 QALDTLSRTLIT
+168 QALDTLSRSLTT
-180 SPKFLEHLFEPTD
+180 SPKYLEHLFEHND
-193 SAAASAS
+193 HASSTPS

-206 EMASTTFD
+206 DMTNTTFD

-219 RLLCAAASML
+219 RLLCAAASLL
-229 SATRAVPDP
+229 SASRSSQAVTEPDHAP
-238 AKSQQCKDLS
+238 KSRDLS
-248 VQIMDHLQQMLAAS
+248 VQIMDHLEQVLATS
-262 IEAVGQID
+262 IQAVGQID

-282 SVRALAHTGRTSFAS
+282 SVHALARTGHASFS
-297 HAQLPN
+297 PHARLPD
-303 FVVPSAESA
+303 FVVPSADFAASYQA
-312 TSHQGS
+312 S
-318 SQSPSPTVAFFE
+318 SRSPPPPPPPPPVTFFRSP
-330 STISNIPYR
+330 ISDPSFR
-339 LTSRKDRPQ
+339 LTSRKDRPK

-361 MAARY
+361 MDASIPYPLVAA
-366 SFPLEIESYPSNA
+366 PA
-379 GSTSSISRID
+379 STSSDSDSTDHDVAATVND
-389 RASALFHSAIDLCL
+389 RASALFLSSIDLCL
-403 RLARAFPFYLLD
+403 RLAAKFPTYLLD

-421 LLLGE
+421 LLFTE
-426 HLNHRWTCAKLKHSC
+426 HLQHQWTCAKQKDANPALQIPSSAHA
-441 PGLYVPEAAQTY
+441 YTI
-453 SLLADH
+453 LADR
-459 AGFLAECYSSS
+459 ADLLAECFASS
-470 LVRSLKVAAEHTSS
+470 LAKCLQVATEHMSS
-484 LADVLD
+484 LADVLHQLD
-490 GLGDDEKGRR
+490 TEDRDQRAEARHTLSALGE
-500 LEATHTFS
+500 
-508 TLGACFSACAL
+508 CFAACAL
-519 ETPNQ
+519 DTPAQ
-524 RQGELVVIFQPY
+524 QQDELAVVLQPY
-536 LTLFTSQARS
+536 LTLLANQVQSS
-546 AIRSLTELLDPTT
+546 ADALADSPDLLLQ
-559 ESAAACFVSASVL
+559 SATACFLSASVF
-572 AVFSGDRRLE
+572 AVIPSHRRTEASFLHQLEEQLSSRVE
-582 RSLLDELETQLSLLV
+582 RSDNTDDQDADVLSQRSRTRLHQLLQLVRNSKPNSRDKPQDER
-597 QHASHQTRKR
+597 A
-607 SSRSRVDLTARLQ
+607 SRSQ
-620 DLHRVLRSNK
+620 
-630 NVAKE
+630 
-635 AQHAAFATLRIHGLK
+635 GLK
-650 RRKLLDS
+650 RRKISHNKDTAKALGIIDT
-657 RSPSKSRAVVDSL
+657 L
-670 LPLDTLPQESDR
+670 LPFHPTQPGSD
-682 PVAYAE
+682 YAD
-688 ELGRRRLI
+688 ELTRRRLI
-696 LRSCVHASLDKST
+696 LRSCRHVSTMGGRTELETATGPCHCDTVITADSSLNKD
-709 DTDSTRSRC
+709 
-718 ICEPSS
+718 
-724 GDLELGNVPSTCKEH
+724 DL
-739 QLDAAATAVLWKD
+739 AATDKVHRSDPQASAALWKD
-752 VHKAVKTSRL
+752 VHSAVKTSRL
-762 ISHRIIDM
+762 VSSRTVDM
-770 LRRCVAHSSPSA
+770 LRRCVAHSSATA
-782 PLPYNGDKNVISI
+782 PLPYNTDKNVVSI
-795 LAHSVRSKSRGSR
+795 LSHSLRSRSRSSR
-808 LAANELSMAYQMRL
+808 LAANELAFAYQTRL
-822 LKQRDLSTEE
+822 LQQRDASSEE

-843 IYEDVLADAAMAFCH
+843 TYEDILADPNASSCH
-858 ETALIGLAGLFELPV
+858 ETALIGLASLFDLPV

-899 YTKIVQAAASQ
+899 YTQIVQIASAH

-952 TFFNLTKE
+952 TFFTLTKE

-965 LITMICA
+965 LIAMICS
-972 GPSTAEIGTKMIEL
+972 GPGTAEVGTKMIEL

-1020 GLSTLVQLIG
+1020 GLNTLVQLIG
-1030 IDAASL
+1030 VDAASL

-1073 TINGAAIAARSKDPQ
+1073 TINGTAAAARSKDPL
-1088 LRKSKVAS
+1088 LRKSKVAA
-1096 FLKSEILAIL
+1096 FLKGEILAIL

-1111 ELSGEHGRRTATD
+1111 ELSGEHGRRTVTD

-1133 ALVDIIGPPIS
+1133 ALVEIIGPPIS

-1152 TLNSHLRP
+1152 TLNSHLQP

-1175 TTLRFVDVGPFVGQT
+1175 TTLRFDDIGPFVGQT
-1190 AAALLSTWDRF
+1190 AAALLSAWDRF
-1201 NPERKKI
+1201 NPERKRI
-1208 GISIL
+1208 AISIL
-1213 HYLIIENAAYL
+1213 HYLIVENAAYL

-1238 TEIPDICRGLRSVRE
+1238 AEIPDICRGLRGVRE

-1264 LDRSSHES
+1264 LDRSAHEN

-1278 SLRELQAFLA
+1278 SLRELQAFLS

-1314 MHVAARSDAQHT
+1314 MQVAARSDSQHT

-1333 RCFGLV
+1333 RCFGLI

-1361 FDDQEEA
+1361 FEDKEEA
-1368 IDFSLHL
+1368 SDFSLHL

-1407 GFNSSILTTGSNAR
+1407 GFTSAMLNTGSSAR
-1421 PISIKTRQRLADLPQ
+1421 PVSIKTRQRLADLPQ

-1451 AQVGKPSSRE
+1451 AQVGRPSVRE

-1483 TKTVERNDSSG
+1483 TKTVERSESAAAATALAAGAGGAVKSG
-1494 AAVLAATGAA
+1494 AGV
-1504 KNAASVAATIFGVFR
+1504 ASTIFGVFR

-1542 ISGNV
+1542 ISGDSM
-1547 ADRVEIVDEVQTV
+1547 DREAIVDEIQTV

-1567 QTNYEAERKL
+1567 QTDYEAERKL

-1586 MDHIGVWLRRKRQ
+1586 MDHIGVWMRRKRQ
-1599 DLARTSRRPRT
+1599 DLARTSHRPRVF
-1610 AQGGEEVLASVESIM
+1610 QGGEDVLAGVESIM
-1625 RQISQELL
+1625 RRISQELL

-1646 LLNFELRVRALR
+1646 LLNFELRVRAMR
-1658 SEGKGDHDLQDYYEN
+1658 SEGKGDHDLQGYYEN

-1715 QSCWEVELQQRPN
+1715 QSCWEVELQQRPD

-1779 DWAEVET
+1779 DWNEVES
-1786 RTQRSQARSSEHSI
+1786 RTKRSQAKSAEHSI
-1800 GRALLAMRQD
+1800 GRALLAMRQA
-1810 DADVFA
+1810 DAQVFGQ
-1816 KVLHQARQDLGKPL
+1816 VMVQTRQELGKPL
-1830 VAAGKT
+1830 VAAGKA
-1836 SYPSVYGSVLHLHML
+1836 SYPSIYGSVLHLHML
-1851 QELEMIRSYAKAQD
+1851 QELEMIRSHARTHA

-1873 RAYVSDTAS
+1873 RANASDTVS

-1888 ASRLNATLPSF
+1888 AARLNATLPSF

-1904 LLSLRRTAIAALP
+1904 LLSLRRTAFAALP
-1917 SSLGARKDVGEAW
+1917 SSTGASNDVGEAW

-1988 LTSTFKPG
+1988 LTSTFKLG
-1996 QIGDMSRTG
+1996 QIGEMGKTG
-2005 LIELQQTDAAG
+2005 LIELQQTDAEG

-2042 YTANEILDRYKE
+2042 YTAGEILDRYKE
-2054 AAKEQNNSEK
+2054 AAKEQHNSEK

-2077 GLLPNMTMQRY
+2077 GLLPNMTLQRY

-2121 DEHILAHGKRNN
+2121 DPQILAHSNKSS
-2133 TNDAEL
+2133 TSDTEL
-2139 AQKVDAFVQL
+2139 QQKLEAFSQL

-2175 IVQKNEDAWLVLQ
+2175 IVQKNEDAWMVLQ

-2214 AERKRRYSEII
+2214 AERKRRYTEII
-2225 HRLTSKSGSSHRE
+2225 QRLSAKSGSTHKE
-2238 VVKVVSSSQ
+2238 VVKTVSSSQ

-2254 RLCDYNVGKNETV
+2254 RLCDYNVGKNETT

-2275 GLLEVAAT
+2275 GLLEVAG
-2283 SELLLPLQSSMTVL
+2283 SFELLLPLQSSMTVL

-2314 LPTIQTFEDTIEVMN
+2314 LPTIYSFEDQIEVMN

-2336 VMILGNDGSRYP
+2336 VMIIGNDGNRYP

-2372 LLLSQPESRKRK
+2372 LLQSQPESRKRK

-2407 TVGYRHILTKL
+2407 TVGFRHILTKL
-2418 YNAKNMQIY
+2418 YGGKGMQIY
-2427 SSEVKTNMDEARTS
+2427 SSEVKTHMDEARLS
-2441 PDPRT
+2441 SDPRT
-2446 TEKIFQERVL
+2446 TEKVFQEKVL
-2456 AKFPPVFHEW
+2456 AKFQPVFHEW

-2561 SAEITMKIL
+2561 SAEITMSIL
-2570 RENRDSLMSV
+2570 RDNRDSLMSV

-2590 EWSVPEDRHRSKSSS
+2590 EWSVPEDRHRSK
-2605 KKSDPRVAEARRA
+2605 KSDPRVVEARRA

-2633 GSRDPTPPYS
+2633 GSREPTPPYS

-2652 KEATSPVNLAKMYIG
+2652 KEATSLINLAKMYIG

>member
-1 MIHAE
+1 MSQGATSEHAR
-6 SQHHPASRF
+6 A
-15 ILSRSTASF
+15 
-24 ATDIGGCGLRCRLNH
+24 
-39 SASMPAPSN
+39 
-48 ATVNGALDASL
+48 
-59 RKIVRSHNADDM
+59 NAD
-71 NSNAHVTES
+71 
-80 AARAANDQDGTPS
+80 PS
-93 AALVAASQ
+93 AALAAASQ
-101 FLAGGLQQA
+101 FIADGLHHGKAAAADRQANIQDGIPTDESLAH
-110 KVAGQ
+110 
-115 GQVNGKDGTHSEE
+115 TF
-128 AIAHALNRLL
+128 NRLL
-138 ISGVIVP
+138 VAGVIEP
-145 LNDAPLSSDDE
+145 LISSPSSCQDAEAQPAPGSGL
-156 ETQHAS
+156 
-162 AGVGIH
+162 GIG
-168 QALDTLSRTLIT
+168 QALETLSHTLST
-180 SPKFLEHLFEPTD
+180 SPKYLEHLFEFVEGA
-193 SAAASAS
+193 SSSAS
-200 TSAVTL
+200 TSAITL
-206 EMASTTFD
+206 DMTNTTFD
-214 VWAAP
+214 VWATP
-219 RLLCAAASML
+219 RLLCAAASLL
-229 SATRAVPDP
+229 SESRSTRAIKQPHY
-238 AKSQQCKDLS
+238 AQQCTRLS
-248 VQIMDHLQQMLAAS
+248 LQLMDHLQKLLSTS

-270 NVRLILAECLRT
+270 NVRLILAHSLRT
-282 SVRALAHTGRTSFAS
+282 SVHALACTGYTSFNSYAL
-297 HAQLPN
+297 LPD
-303 FVVPSAESA
+303 FVVPSTEHQMLPQRLSRSSPPSVTFFDSA
-312 TSHQGS
+312 LPD
-318 SQSPSPTVAFFE
+318 PSF
-330 STISNIPYR
+330 R
-339 LTSRKDRPQ
+339 LTSRKGRPK
-348 PSGKGLAALSSLQ
+348 PTGKRLAPLAALQ
-361 MAARY
+361 MEAALP
-366 SFPLEIESYPSNA
+366 FPLAVNIVSTTSDAVFASSVFDRA
-379 GSTSSISRID
+379 GALFLSSIN
-389 RASALFHSAIDLCL
+389 LCL
-403 RLARAFPFYLLD
+403 RLAENFPAYLLD
-415 LADHAV
+415 LADSAV
-421 LLLGE
+421 LLFVE
-426 HLNHRWTCAKLKHSC
+426 HLQHRWTCVKQKDAC
-441 PGLYVPEAAQTY
+441 PGLQMPLAAHAY
-453 SLLADH
+453 STIANH

-470 LVRSLKVAAEHTSS
+470 LLKSLQVAAEHMSS
-484 LADVLD
+484 LADFLD
-490 GLGDDEKGRR
+490 HLGADEKACFELR
-500 LEATHTFS
+500 HTFNS
-508 TLGACFSACAL
+508 LGACFIACAL
-519 ETPNQ
+519 DTSES
-524 RQGELVVIFQPY
+524 RQTELAVTLRPY
-536 LTLFTSQARS
+536 LTQLTNQMRLTAAQSASEASESLNLSARVCYIS
-546 AIRSLTELLDPTT
+546 ALVFLIAASGRHCECATVEELDAQMSMLVQSAAGGVQGHQCSHLANPHQRLGQLHRLLQAIRSD
-559 ESAAACFVSASVL
+559 AAHKQQSST
-572 AVFSGDRRLE
+572 S
-582 RSLLDELETQLSLLV
+582 TLSLLKGL
-597 QHASHQTRKR
+597 RKR
-607 SSRSRVDLTARLQ
+607 KLRESDGSSNAVD
-620 DLHRVLRSNK
+620 V
-630 NVAKE
+630 
-635 AQHAAFATLRIHGLK
+635 
-650 RRKLLDS
+650 
-657 RSPSKSRAVVDSL
+657 
-670 LPLDTLPQESDR
+670 LDTLLRLDPSFQAPDR
-682 PVAYAE
+682 AAAYGD
-688 ELGRRRLI
+688 ELARRHLIARSCHHIVIPGDTKNADADQGNCFCDAICLVERAAQDNIRSSAKIRRLN
-696 LRSCVHASLDKST
+696 S
-709 DTDSTRSRC
+709 
-718 ICEPSS
+718 
-724 GDLELGNVPSTCKEH
+724 
-739 QLDAAATAVLWKD
+739 ATTATLWKE
-752 VHKAVKTSRL
+752 VHSGIKASRL
-762 ISHRIIDM
+762 VSSRTIDM
-770 LRRCVAHSSPSA
+770 LRRCVSHSPLSA
-782 PLPYNGDKNVISI
+782 PLPYNGDKNVMNI
-795 LAHSVRSKSRGSR
+795 LSHSLRSNSRSAR
-808 LAANELSMAYQMRL
+808 LAGNELALAYQTRL
-822 LKQRDLSTEE
+822 LQQRDASTEQ
-832 EWMARFAQVPR
+832 EWMTRFEQIPR
-843 IYEDVLADAAMAFCH
+843 IYQDILGDSTNFFCH
-858 ETALIGLAGLFELPV
+858 ETALIGLAGLFDLPV
-873 ESCQET
+873 EGCQET
-879 CLLTLVLHLGH
+879 CLLSLVLHLGH
-890 SNPFIKACA
+890 SNPFVKACA
-899 YTKIVQAAASQ
+899 YKQIVQIAAAH

-960 YTLPH
+960 FTLPH
-965 LITMICA
+965 LITMICS
-972 GPSTAEIGTKMIEL
+972 GPGTAEVGTKMIEL

-1008 SFFMRSAALRDL
+1008 SFFMRSATLRDL

-1030 IDAASL
+1030 VDAASL
-1036 KVLLR
+1036 KALLR

-1073 TINGAAIAARSKDPQ
+1073 TFNGTSATARSKDASA
-1088 LRKSKVAS
+1088 RKAKVAA
-1096 FLKSEILAIL
+1096 FLTAEILAIL

-1111 ELSGEHGRRTATD
+1111 ELSGEHGRRTATE

-1133 ALVDIIGPPIS
+1133 ALVEIIGPPIS

-1152 TLNSHLRP
+1152 TLNSHLQP

-1175 TTLRFVDVGPFVGQT
+1175 TTLRFDDIGPFVGQT
-1190 AAALLSTWDRF
+1190 AAALLSAWDLF
-1201 NPERKKI
+1201 NDEKKKI
-1208 GISIL
+1208 VISIL
-1213 HYLIIENAAYL
+1213 HYLIVENAAYL

-1238 TEIPDICRGLRSVRE
+1238 EEIPEVCRGLRGVRE

-1264 LDRSSHES
+1264 LDRTAHEN

-1278 SLRELQAFLA
+1278 SLRELEAFLSG
-1288 EERAYIEALTSGD
+1288 ERAYIEALTSGD
-1301 SFSPLIGQCIRTL
+1301 SFNSLIGQCIRTL
-1314 MHVAARSDAQHT
+1314 MHVAARSDAPQT
-1326 DIRDLSF
+1326 DIRDLCF
-1333 RCFGLV
+1333 RCFGLI

-1351 EEPLKIVLSN
+1351 EEPLKILLSN
-1361 FDDQEEA
+1361 FEDQEEA

-1375 IRDLLVPAF
+1375 IQDLLVPAF

-1407 GFNSSILTTGSNAR
+1407 GFNSSILTTGPNAR
-1421 PISIKTRQRLADLPQ
+1421 PVGIKTRQRLADLPQ

-1451 AQVGKPSSRE
+1451 AQVGKPSIRE

-1469 SYSDWLQSWTSRLI
+1469 SYSDWLQGWTSRLI
-1483 TKTVERNDSSG
+1483 TKTVDRHNMS
-1494 AAVLAATGAA
+1494 AAAIAATGTAA
-1504 KNAASVAATIFGVFR
+1504 ARSAAGVASTIFGVFR
-1519 VAIRSHDVGIA
+1519 VAIRSHDIGIA

-1542 ISGNV
+1542 ISGD
-1547 ADRVEIVDEVQTV
+1547 AMDREQIVDEIQTV

-1586 MDHIGVWLRRKRQ
+1586 MDHVGVWMRRKRQ
-1599 DLARTSRRPRT
+1599 DLARTSRRPR
-1610 AQGGEEVLASVESIM
+1610 AALGGEEVLAGVEMIM
-1625 RQISQELL
+1625 RRISQELL

-1646 LLNFELRVRALR
+1646 LLNFELRARTMR
-1658 SEGKGDHDLQDYYEN
+1658 SEGKDDHDLQTYYEN

-1715 QSCWEVELQQRPN
+1715 QSCWEVELQQRPD
-1728 DPDLHLGLLRCLRNL
+1728 DPELHLGLLRCLRNL

-1779 DWAEVET
+1779 DWDEVEA
-1786 RTQRSQARSSEHSI
+1786 RTKRSEAKSPEHSI
-1800 GRALLAMRQD
+1800 GRALLAMRQND
-1810 DADVFA
+1810 SDLFGR
-1816 KVLHQARQDLGKPL
+1816 VLVQARQDLGMPL
-1830 VAAGKT
+1830 VAAGKA
-1836 SYPSVYGSVLHLHML
+1836 SYPAVYGSVLHLHML
-1851 QELEMIRSYAKAQD
+1851 QELEMIRSHASKHA
-1865 GDRVGALT
+1865 GDHIGALT
-1873 RAYVSDTAS
+1873 RANASETVS

-1888 ASRLNATLPSF
+1888 AARLNATLPSF

-1904 LLSLRRTAIAALP
+1904 VLSLRRTAFAALA
-1917 SSLGARKDVGEAW
+1917 SCMNAGNDVGEAW

-1988 LTSTFKPG
+1988 LVGNFKPNPLA
-1996 QIGDMSRTG
+1996 DPKKEKPAF
-2005 LIELQQTDAAG
+2005 IELQQNDAEG
-2016 RTLRIDRAAFAKA
+2016 RPMRIDRETFAKA

-2042 YTANEILDRYKE
+2042 YTASEILDRYKE
-2054 AAKEQNNSEK
+2054 AAKEQNDSEK

-2093 FLRSAQVGTKFFYR
+2093 FLRSAQLGTKFFYR

-2121 DEHILAHGKRNN
+2121 DDQILGHSKKSNN
-2133 TNDAEL
+2133 GDREL
-2139 AQKVDAFVQL
+2139 AQQASTFSEL
-2149 NQLMKKFSRRL
+2149 NALMRKYSRRL

-2175 IVQKNEDAWLVLQ
+2175 IVQKNEDAWMVLQ

-2214 AERKRRYSEII
+2214 SERKRRYSEII
-2225 HRLTSKSGSSHRE
+2225 HRLGSRGASSHKE

-2254 RLCDYNVGKNETV
+2254 RLCDYSVAKNETM

-2275 GLLEVAAT
+2275 GLLEVAHT
-2283 SELLLPLQSSMTVL
+2283 SELLLPLQTSMTVL
-2297 LPSNHLISEVHR
+2297 LPSNHLISDVHR
-2309 PFPLN
+2309 PFACN
-2314 LPTIQTFEDTIEVMN
+2314 LPTIATFEDTIEVMN

-2336 VMILGNDGSRYP
+2336 VMIVGNDGNRYP

-2372 LLLSQPESRKRK
+2372 LLQSQPESRKRK

-2407 TVGYRHILTKL
+2407 TVGFRHILTKL
-2418 YNAKNMQIY
+2418 YSARGMQIY
-2427 SSEVKTNMDEARTS
+2427 TAEVKTNMDEARQS
-2441 PDPRT
+2441 NDART
-2446 TEKIFQERVL
+2446 TEKVFQEKVL
-2456 AKFPPVFHEW
+2456 AKFRPVFHEW

-2492 MVGFVLG
+2492 IVGFVLG

-2561 SAEITMKIL
+2561 SAEITMSIL
-2570 RENRDSLMSV
+2570 RDNRDSLMSV

-2590 EWSVPEDRHRSKSSS
+2590 EWSVPEERHRSKNSG
-2605 KKSDPRVAEARRA
+2605 KKGDPRVVEARRA

-2628 RIYRL
+2628 RIYKL

>member
-1 MIHAE
+1 MSAMPLQSVSRASVHALAQTGQT
-6 SQHHPASRF
+6 SFS
-15 ILSRSTASF
+15 STA
-24 ATDIGGCGLRCRLNH
+24 RLPH
-39 SASMPAPSN
+39 
-48 ATVNGALDASL
+48 
-59 RKIVRSHNADDM
+59 
-71 NSNAHVTES
+71 
-80 AARAANDQDGTPS
+80 
-93 AALVAASQ
+93 
-101 FLAGGLQQA
+101 
-110 KVAGQ
+110 
-115 GQVNGKDGTHSEE
+115 
-128 AIAHALNRLL
+128 
-138 ISGVIVP
+138 
-145 LNDAPLSSDDE
+145 
-156 ETQHAS
+156 
-162 AGVGIH
+162 
-168 QALDTLSRTLIT
+168 
-180 SPKFLEHLFEPTD
+180 
-193 SAAASAS
+193 
-200 TSAVTL
+200 
-206 EMASTTFD
+206 
-214 VWAAP
+214 
-219 RLLCAAASML
+219 
-229 SATRAVPDP
+229 
-238 AKSQQCKDLS
+238 
-248 VQIMDHLQQMLAAS
+248 
-262 IEAVGQID
+262 
-270 NVRLILAECLRT
+270 
-282 SVRALAHTGRTSFAS
+282 
-297 HAQLPN
+297 
-303 FVVPSAESA
+303 FVVPSTQHLPLHAV
-312 TSHQGS
+312 TSNT
-318 SQSPSPTVAFFE
+318 SQPVVSFFRSPIPDPSFR
-330 STISNIPYR
+330 IS
-339 LTSRKDRPQ
+339 SRKDRPK
-348 PSGKGLAALSSLQ
+348 PTGKGLAALSSEQIDSAFSFSLVDGAQ
-361 MAARY
+361 DPSSMASR
-366 SFPLEIESYPSNA
+366 SSTIIHRA
-379 GSTSSISRID
+379 G
-389 RASALFHSAIDLCL
+389 ALFLVSFDLCL
-403 RLARAFPFYLLD
+403 RLATSFPVYFMD

-421 LLLGE
+421 LLFTE
-426 HLNHRWTCAKLKHSC
+426 HLHHRWTCAKQMGFTPSLHMPLASHVYTAI
-441 PGLYVPEAAQTY
+441 GRHAA
-453 SLLADH
+453 
-459 AGFLAECYSSS
+459 FLGECHMSS
-470 LVRSLKVAAEHTSS
+470 LTRILQVAAEHMSS
-484 LADVLD
+484 LSDDVD
-490 GLGDDEKGRR
+490 HAAHVDA
-500 LEATHTFS
+500 EATSGPRQSLSAIGVCFGDCLLQVPES
-508 TLGACFSACAL
+508 RLGGAAAIL
-519 ETPNQ
+519 
-524 RQGELVVIFQPY
+524 QPY
-536 LTLFTSQARS
+536 LTLLTGQMRLRAHSLADSSDAAQWS
-546 AIRSLTELLDPTT
+546 AQS
-559 ESAAACFVSASVL
+559 CFVSAL
-572 AVFSGDRRLE
+572 LLWAVSSGHRGE
-582 RSLLDELETQLSLLV
+582 TAFAKELDGQ
-597 QHASHQTRKR
+597 
-607 SSRSRVDLTARLQ
+607 LTALCRYTVENTNGHDTAQSKASLVRLQ
-620 DLHRVLRSNK
+620 QLHRLLRD
-630 NVAKE
+630 
-635 AQHAAFATLRIHGLK
+635 RIDTDAEVKQQGNEGRARDRIGSLK
-650 RRKLLDS
+650 RRKLHDCDPSS
-657 RSPSKSRAVVDSL
+657 RALAVVDAL
-670 LPLDTLPQESDR
+670 LPLQEPPEGGIDHTH
-682 PVAYAE
+682 
-688 ELGRRRLI
+688 ELSRRLLI
-696 LRSCVHASLDKST
+696 SRSCIHISKRRDFSDSHQGR
-709 DTDSTRSRC
+709 DTCLCEHPATVRSAKQ
-718 ICEPSS
+718 
-724 GDLELGNVPSTCKEH
+724 DDAHQNAKDQ
-739 QLDAAATAVLWKD
+739 QLDHTASADMWKD
-752 VHKAVKTSRL
+752 VHSAIKTSRV
-762 ISHRIIDM
+762 ISTRTIDM
-770 LRRCVAHSSPSA
+770 LRRSVAHSPISK
-782 PLPYNGDKNVISI
+782 PLPFSGDKNVIKI
-795 LAHSVRSKSRGSR
+795 LGHSLRSKQRSSR
-808 LAANELSMAYQMRL
+808 LAANELALAYQTRL
-822 LKQRDLSTEE
+822 LQQRATSNEE
-832 EWMARFAQVPR
+832 AWMTLFLHVPKS
-843 IYEDVLADAAMAFCH
+843 YESLLAESNISYCH
-858 ETALIGLAGLFELPV
+858 ETALIGMARLFGLPV
-873 ESCQET
+873 ESCQEI
-879 CLLTLVLHLGH
+879 CLLSLVLHLGH

-899 YTKIVQAAASQ
+899 YTQIVQIASAH

-965 LITMICA
+965 LITMICS
-972 GPSTAEIGTKMIEL
+972 GDSTAEVGTKMIEL

-1020 GLSTLVQLIG
+1020 GLTTLVQLIG
-1030 IDAASL
+1030 VDAASL

-1059 TRMEA
+1059 TRSEA
-1064 YAGLEFIIE
+1064 YNGLVFIIE
-1073 TINGAAIAARSKDPQ
+1073 TLNGTTAAARSKDKS
-1088 LRKSKVAS
+1088 LVKSKVAN
-1096 FLKSEILAIL
+1096 FLNGEILAIL

-1124 LAFALRSIG
+1124 LGFALRSIG
-1133 ALVDIIGPPIS
+1133 ALVEIIGPPIT

-1152 TLNSHLRP
+1152 TLSSHLQP
-1160 DSLSLATLESWKIFI
+1160 DSLSLATLESWKVFM
-1175 TTLRFVDVGPFVGQT
+1175 TTMKFHEIGPFVGQT
-1190 AAALLSTWDRF
+1190 AAALLSAWDTF
-1201 NPERKKI
+1201 NPGKKRI
-1208 GISIL
+1208 AVSIL
-1213 HYLIIENAAYL
+1213 NYLILENADYL
-1224 KDFID
+1224 KNFID

-1238 TEIPDICRGLRSVRE
+1238 AEIPDICRGLRSVRD

-1264 LDRSSHES
+1264 LDRSSNEN
-1272 TSICNE
+1272 TSICIE
-1278 SLRELQAFLA
+1278 SLRELQAFLT

-1301 SFSPLIGQCIRTL
+1301 SFSPLIGQCVRTL
-1314 MHVAARSDAQHT
+1314 MHVATRSDAQQS
-1326 DIRDLSF
+1326 DIRDISF
-1333 RCFGLV
+1333 RCFGLI

-1351 EEPLKIVLSN
+1351 EEPVKIVLSN
-1361 FDDQEEA
+1361 FEDQEEA
-1368 IDFSLHL
+1368 MDFSLHL

-1384 RAATDTTQ
+1384 RAATDTNQ

-1407 GFNSSILTTGSNAR
+1407 GFNSSILATGSGAKTVG
-1421 PISIKTRQRLADLPQ
+1421 IKAKQRLAELSQ
-1436 DVIDTITPLLDSRYG
+1436 DVVDTITPLLDSRYG
-1451 AQVGKPSSRE
+1451 AQVGKPSVRE
-1461 TPIYMHSR
+1461 TPIYAHSR

-1483 TKTVERNDSSG
+1483 TKTVERFESSAAGLAG
-1494 AAVLAATGAA
+1494 AAAVKSAAGL
-1504 KNAASVAATIFGVFR
+1504 AATIFGVFR

-1530 RHLLPHLVLHSI
+1530 RHLLPHLVLHSM
-1542 ISGNV
+1542 ISGD
-1547 ADRVEIVDEVQTV
+1547 ATDREAIVDEIQTV

-1586 MDHIGVWLRRKRQ
+1586 MDHVGVWMRRKRQ
-1599 DLARTSRRPRT
+1599 DLARTSRRPRV
-1610 AQGGEEVLASVESIM
+1610 ALGGEEVLACVESIM
-1625 RQISQELL
+1625 HRISQELL

-1646 LLNFELRVRALR
+1646 LLNFELRVRAMR
-1658 SEGKGDHDLQDYYEN
+1658 SQGKGDHDLQGYYEN

-1715 QSCWEVELQQRPN
+1715 QSCWEVELQQRPH
-1728 DPDLHLGLLRCLRNL
+1728 DPELHLGLLRCLRNL

-1779 DWAEVET
+1779 DWIEVEA
-1786 RTQRSQARSSEHSI
+1786 RTKRSQAKSPEHSI
-1800 GRALLAMRQD
+1800 GRALLAMRQN
-1810 DADVFA
+1810 DAEVFG
-1816 KVLHQARQDLGKPL
+1816 KVLVQARQDLGKPL
-1830 VAAGKT
+1830 VAAGKA
-1836 SYPSVYGSVLHLHML
+1836 SYPAVYGSVLHLHML
-1851 QELEMIRSYAKAQD
+1851 QELEMIRSHARTHAR
-1865 GDRVGALT
+1865 DRIGALT
-1873 RAYVSDTAS
+1873 RASASDTVS

-1888 ASRLNATLPSF
+1888 AARLNATLPSF

-1904 LLSLRRTAIAALP
+1904 LLSLRRTAFAALP
-1917 SSLGARKDVGEAW
+1917 SSLGTGNEVGEAW

-1996 QIGDMSRTG
+1996 QIGGMSDTG
-2005 LIELQQTDAAG
+2005 HIELQHTDADG
-2016 RTLRIDRAAFAKA
+2016 RTMRIDRAAFAKA

-2042 YTANEILDRYKE
+2042 YTANEILERYKE
-2054 AAKEQNNSEK
+2054 AAKEQHTSEK
-2064 MWYHLGHFQDTHE
+2064 MWYHLGHFQDTHD
-2077 GLLPNMTMQRY
+2077 GLLPNMAMQRY

-2093 FLRSAQVGTKFFYR
+2093 LLRSAQVGTKFFYR

-2121 DEHILAHGKRNN
+2121 DEKILAYSKKGHSS
-2133 TNDAEL
+2133 DPEL

-2149 NQLMKKFSRRL
+2149 NGLMKKFSRRL

-2188 DMILQVLL
+2188 DMILQVLV

-2214 AERKRRYSEII
+2214 SERKRRYTEMIQ
-2225 HRLTSKSGSSHRE
+2225 RLGSRSSTSNKE
-2238 VVKVVSSSQ
+2238 VFRVVTSSQ

-2254 RLCDYNVGKNETV
+2254 RLCDYNVGKSETV

-2275 GLLEVAAT
+2275 GLLEVANT

-2297 LPSNHLISEVHR
+2297 LPSNHLISNEHR
-2309 PFPLN
+2309 PFPSN
-2314 LPTIQTFEDTIEVMN
+2314 LPTIRTFEDTIEVMN

-2336 VMILGNDGSRYP
+2336 VMIVGNDGNRYP

-2372 LLLSQPESRKRK
+2372 LLQSQPESRKRK

-2407 TVGYRHILTKL
+2407 TVGFRHILTKL
-2418 YNAKNMQIY
+2418 YNAKGMQIY
-2427 SSEVKTNMDEARTS
+2427 TSEVKTNMDEARTS

-2456 AKFPPVFHEW
+2456 AKFAPVFHEW
-2466 FLATFPDPTAW
+2466 FLATFPDPSAW

-2482 AYARTAAVMS
+2482 AFARTAAVMS

-2561 SAEITMKIL
+2561 SAEITMGIL
-2570 RENRDSLMSV
+2570 RDNRDSLMSV

-2590 EWSVPEDRHRSKSSS
+2590 EWSVADDRHRSKGSS
-2605 KKSDPRVAEARRA
+2605 KRHDARGEDPRVVQARLS

-2628 RIYRL
+2628 RLYRL
-2633 GSRDPTPPYS
+2633 GSREPTPPYS

>member
-1 MIHAE
+1 
-6 SQHHPASRF
+6 
-15 ILSRSTASF
+15 
-24 ATDIGGCGLRCRLNH
+24 
-39 SASMPAPSN
+39 MPAQTR
-48 ATVNGALDASL
+48 ALDNGALGALL
-59 RKIVRSHNADDM
+59 RKVVGSRDGIHSGHSGDQPSSTTAECVRGHHADR
-71 NSNAHVTES
+71 ES
-80 AARAANDQDGTPS
+80 AS
-93 AALVAASQ
+93 ALAAASQ
-101 FLAGGLQQA
+101 CLAQDLQEDRPSDA
-110 KVAGQ
+110 AI
-115 GQVNGKDGTHSEE
+115 NDARDGSHTEE
-128 AIAHALNRLL
+128 SIAHALNRLL
-138 ISGVIVP
+138 VSGVLTSLTHSSPPSRQDV
-145 LNDAPLSSDDE
+145 DA
-156 ETQHAS
+156 HAGT
-162 AGVGIH
+162 AGIGIR
-168 QALDTLSRTLIT
+168 QALDTLSRTLAS
-180 SPKFLEHLFEPTD
+180 SPKFLEHLFEPSSQSST
-193 SAAASAS
+193 SAPSS
-200 TSAVTL
+200 SAVTL
-206 EMASTTFD
+206 DMSNTTFD

-219 RLLCAAASML
+219 RLLCAAASMVSASRSTSAVASSDYSQRCYNL
-229 SATRAVPDP
+229 S
-238 AKSQQCKDLS
+238 LN
-248 VQIMDHLQQMLAAS
+248 IMDSLELLLATS
-262 IEAVGQID
+262 IDAVGQHD
-270 NVRLILAECLRT
+270 NVRLILAECLRV
-282 SVRALAHTGRTSFAS
+282 SVQALALTGQTSFS
-297 HAQLPN
+297 PRAQLPDY
-303 FVVPSAESA
+303 FVPSVDLKRMLSTASPSAKFFESA
-312 TSHQGS
+312 TPA
-318 SQSPSPTVAFFE
+318 PSF
-330 STISNIPYR
+330 R
-339 LTSRKDRPQ
+339 LSSRKDRPK
-348 PSGKGLAALSSLQ
+348 PSGKSLSALSSLR
-361 MAARY
+361 MDAAF
-366 SFPLEIESYPSNA
+366 SFPLLVDSDSQLSPHARASAI
-379 GSTSSISRID
+379 TD
-389 RASALFHSAIDLCL
+389 RASALAISSIDLTL
-403 RLARAFPFYLLD
+403 RLAEKFPSLVLD
-415 LADHAV
+415 LADHAM
-421 LLLGE
+421 LLLSE
-426 HLNHRWTCAKLKHSC
+426 LSLHRWTRAKQKHPCPALHTPWAAHAYDVLSRHVDFVAESC
-441 PGLYVPEAAQTY
+441 PANLMRVLQIG
-453 SLLADH
+453 
-459 AGFLAECYSSS
+459 
-470 LVRSLKVAAEHTSS
+470 AEHISA
-484 LADVLD
+484 LADVAEDPNLD
-490 GLGDDEKGRR
+490 DRQRFEVTQSL
-500 LEATHTFS
+500 H
-508 TLGACFSACAL
+508 TLGSFFSACAI
-519 ETPNQ
+519 ETPKQ
-524 RQGELVVIFQPY
+524 R
-536 LTLFTSQARS
+536 R
-546 AIRSLTELLDPTT
+546 TEL
-559 ESAAACFVSASVL
+559 ASVL
-572 AVFSGDRRLE
+572 QPFLGLLTRQV
-582 RSLLDELETQLSLLV
+582 RSDTDQADQPENDL
-597 QHASHQTRKR
+597 R
-607 SSRSRVDLTARLQ
+607 SSALRCFLAATILCVASGTCRYDVQLLQ
-620 DLHRVLRSNK
+620 DLDMHIIELLRRHNTSPDTQELPRQQHDLRQLHALRDVLR
-630 NVAKE
+630 
-635 AQHAAFATLRIHGLK
+635 TLSSPKPVSPSADDGQVRSRLRSLK
-650 RRKLLDS
+650 RRRLGNPAS
-657 RSPSKSRAVVDSL
+657 SSKAQAVIESL
-670 LPLDTLPQESDR
+670 LPTEATLQEPGEGR
-682 PVAYAE
+682 
-688 ELGRRRLI
+688 ELARRQLI
-696 LRSCVHASLDKST
+696 LRSCHGKEGASKKDNHKPDGCVCEGIVSEIGESEGGPKASAGAGPIDPETVTALWDDVLAALKASKVKSART
-709 DTDSTRSRC
+709 
-718 ICEPSS
+718 
-724 GDLELGNVPSTCKEH
+724 V
-739 QLDAAATAVLWKD
+739 
-752 VHKAVKTSRL
+752 
-762 ISHRIIDM
+762 DM
-770 LRRCVAHSSPSA
+770 LRRYVAHAPESPQFPSDLDAVVQNVVARTVRSPS
-782 PLPYNGDKNVISI
+782 
-795 LAHSVRSKSRGSR
+795 RGTR
-808 LAANELSMAYQMRL
+808 LAANELAMAWQCRL
-822 LKQRDLSTEE
+822 LRQRNEGSEA
-832 EWMARFAQVPR
+832 EWAAQFAWLPN
-843 IYEDVLADAAMAFCH
+843 IYEYLLGDSALSAFH
-858 ETALIGLAGLFELPV
+858 ETALIGMGRFFELPV
-873 ESCQET
+873 ESCQEK
-879 CLLTLVLHLGH
+879 CLLALVLLLGH

-899 YTKIVQAAASQ
+899 YTQIVQIAAAQ

-965 LITMICA
+965 LISMICTGGRA
-972 GPSTAEIGTKMIEL
+972 AEVGTKMIEL

-1008 SFFMRSAALRDL
+1008 SFFMRSAAIRDR
-1020 GLSTLVQLIG
+1020 GLNTLVQLIG
-1030 IDAASL
+1030 VDAASL
-1036 KVLLR
+1036 KILLR

-1059 TRMEA
+1059 TRKEA

-1073 TINGAAIAARSKDPQ
+1073 TINGTAAAGRATDPMQ
-1088 LRKSKVAS
+1088 RKSKVAA

-1111 ELSGEHGRRTATD
+1111 ELSGEHGRRTATE

-1133 ALVDIIGPPIS
+1133 ALVEIIGPPIT

-1152 TLNSHLRP
+1152 TLNSHLQP
-1160 DSLSLATLESWKIFI
+1160 DALSLATLESWKIFI
-1175 TTLRFVDVGPFVGQT
+1175 TTLRFDDIGPFVGQT
-1190 AAALLSTWDRF
+1190 AAALLSAWDRF
-1201 NPERKKI
+1201 NQERKRI
-1208 GISIL
+1208 AVSIL
-1213 HYLIIENAAYL
+1213 HYLVIENAAYL
-1224 KDFID
+1224 KEYID

-1238 TEIPDICRGLRSVRE
+1238 AEIPEICRGLRSVRDA
-1253 TWNNDRRFRNI
+1253 WNHDRRFRNI
-1264 LDRSSHES
+1264 LVRSSHEN

-1278 SLRELQAFLA
+1278 SLKELQAFLS
-1288 EERAYIEALTSGD
+1288 EERSYIEALTSGD
-1301 SFSPLIGQCIRTL
+1301 SFSPLIGQCVRTL
-1314 MHVAARSDAQHT
+1314 MHVAARSDTQHT
-1326 DIRDLSF
+1326 SIRDLSF
-1333 RCFGLV
+1333 RCFGLI

-1361 FDDQEEA
+1361 FEDQEEA

-1407 GFNSSILTTGSNAR
+1407 GFNSSILAVGGAR
-1421 PISIKTRQRLADLPQ
+1421 TVGIKTRQRVAELSQ

-1451 AQVGKPSSRE
+1451 AQVGKPSVRE
-1461 TPIYMHSR
+1461 TPIYMHSK

-1483 TKTVERNDSSG
+1483 AKTVERHE
-1494 AAVLAATGAA
+1494 
-1504 KNAASVAATIFGVFR
+1504 ASVAASTAVGGINAGALKGAEVASTIFGVFR

-1542 ISGNV
+1542 ISGDV
-1547 ADRVEIVDEVQTV
+1547 TDREAIVDEMQTI
-1560 LRDQVES
+1560 LQDQVES
-1567 QTNYEAERKL
+1567 RTSYDPERKL

-1586 MDHIGVWLRRKRQ
+1586 MDHIGVWMRRKRQ
-1599 DLARTSRRPRT
+1599 DLARTSRRPRI
-1610 AQGGEEVLASVESIM
+1610 AQGGEDLLVGVESTMLRIP
-1625 RQISQELL
+1625 QELL

-1646 LLNFELRVRALR
+1646 LLNFELRVRTMR
-1658 SEGKGDHDLQDYYEN
+1658 VQGKGDHDLQSYYEN
-1673 MHRIYAHLD
+1673 MHRIYANLD

-1728 DPDLHLGLLRCLRNL
+1728 DPELHLGLLRCLRNL

-1779 DWAEVET
+1779 DWDEVEA
-1786 RTQRSQARSSEHSI
+1786 RTQRSQAKSAEHSI
-1800 GRALLAMRQD
+1800 GRALLAMRQS
-1810 DADVFA
+1810 DADMFGN
-1816 KVLHQARQDLGKPL
+1816 VLVQARQDLGKPL
-1830 VAAGKT
+1830 VAAGT
-1836 SYPSVYGSVLHLHML
+1836 ASYPSVYDSVLHLHML
-1851 QELEMIRSYAKAQD
+1851 QELEMIRSHAGRHGGSRA
-1865 GDRVGALT
+1865 VT
-1873 RAYVSDTAS
+1873 RANLSDTVS
-1882 DLNRSL
+1882 DLNKSL
-1888 ASRLNATLPSF
+1888 TARLNATLPSF

-1904 LLSLRRTAIAALP
+1904 LLSLRRTAFAALR
-1917 SSLGARKDVGEAW
+1917 SSLGGGNEVGEAW

-1967 LLAKEEQTH
+1967 ILAKEEQTH

-1988 LTSTFKPG
+1988 LVSSFKPTEH
-1996 QIGDMSRTG
+1996 GDTARSSV
-2005 LIELQQTDAAG
+2005 IELQATDADG
-2016 RTLRIDRAAFAKA
+2016 RTVRIDRDAYAKA

-2054 AAKEQNNSEK
+2054 AAKEQHDSEK

-2077 GLLPNMTMQRY
+2077 GLLPNMAMQRY

-2114 IWMDLAA
+2114 IWMDMAA
-2121 DEHILAHGKRNN
+2121 DDQILNFNKKGPTAD
-2133 TNDAEL
+2133 TEL
-2139 AQKVDAFVQL
+2139 AQKFDAFAQL
-2149 NQLMKKFSRRL
+2149 NILMKRYSRKL

-2175 IVQKNEDAWLVLQ
+2175 IVQKNEDAWMVLQ

-2201 AMWSMVAGASSKD
+2201 SMWSMVAGASSKD
-2214 AERKRRYSEII
+2214 AERKRRYNEII
-2225 HRLTSKSGSSHRE
+2225 QRLGSKGGASHKE
-2238 VVKVVSSSQ
+2238 VVKVVASSQ

-2254 RLCDYNVGKNETV
+2254 RLCDYSVSKNETV
-2267 LSMEKLFP
+2267 LSMDKLFP
-2275 GLLEVAAT
+2275 GLLEVAGT

-2297 LPSNHLISEVHR
+2297 LPSNHLISEMHR
-2309 PFPLN
+2309 PFPSN
-2314 LPTIQTFEDTIEVMN
+2314 LPTIRTFDDTIEVMN

-2336 VMILGNDGSRYP
+2336 LMIVASDGNRYP

-2372 LLLSQPESRKRK
+2372 LLQSQPESRKRK

-2407 TVGYRHILTKL
+2407 TVGFRHILTKL
-2418 YNAKNMQIY
+2418 YNAKGMQIY
-2427 SSEVKTNMDEARTS
+2427 NSEVKTHMDEARIS
-2441 PDPRT
+2441 PDART
-2446 TEKIFQERVL
+2446 TEKIFQDKVL

-2561 SAEITMKIL
+2561 SAEITMSIL
-2570 RENRDSLMSV
+2570 RDNRDSLMSV

-2590 EWSVPEDRHRSKSSS
+2590 EWSGPDERHRSKHSSS
-2605 KKSDPRVAEARRA
+2605 KRQDPRVVEARRA
-2618 LDPVANKLDG
+2618 LDPVAHKLDG

-2633 GSRDPTPPYS
+2633 GSREPTPPYT

-2652 KEATSPVNLAKMYIG
+2652 KEATSSVNLAKMYIG